1 MRFNKLFRKV
11 FAAVS
16 AVTLIV
22 SGMPVGLGVT
32 AFAADTQTRKITY
45 SFSANSSKKAPA
57 AGEILDGTAGESGGI
72 LYVSQDAGN
81 SGVTYDSDK
90 LRFRQGSVL
99 YLPVKDDTTKV
110 KYEQLCSNAATDRP
124 VYIGSA
130 DSGYSVQMK
139 TTTQSVTVD
148 DITGYIVE
156 KEGQKYLPVIS
167 GGDVKIRTM
176 ALTEYNP
183 IINVTVTGTVAN
195 AAENGITEIKFDSLT
210 DSSAKTVTAQV
221 DSNGKYSVVLKRV
234 NGSAKYEVSISAVG
248 FKINDTDN
256 GNILELTGENATAV
270 KDFEAVADAVATVSG
285 SIMGI
290 PADAVKG
297 TVSVK
302 FVPDNSKLSTIAV
315 DVKAETD
322 GSYSFSNVSINS
334 SSNYSVVLGG
344 VDDYEVT
351 EKLNKAAGD
360 YTDVQIAATQRVK
373 VNVSGKFVT
382 SDDKASDVTKITF
395 TNKSDSNYS
404 YSFDVTGD
412 GYKAQ
417 LRAGEY
423 DTSVVS
429 EKYTA
434 YDHVSVGSSDVLN
447 DVYLETEADTSPVK
461 YQSEVKVGKGQQFE
475 TITDAVKYI
484 GRMARTTERVTITLT
499 DALYREQVMV
509 DTPYVTIS
517 SEAGSTITWYY
528 GSGYTYYSADMNGYY
543 SEARAVDKYEK
554 GVAIGMGTGHWGA
567 TVNVLPTATAFRSEG
582 VIYES
587 SFNRYMTTEE
597 VEDGVGKGGDN
608 SKVDRSKA
616 TDADIKLYKNKERA
630 CVIFIEADQS
640 EFKDCQFLSSQDT
653 MFTGNNT
660 EHTYFKNCVIE
671 GTTDYICGDGSAV
684 FDGCTLSMY
693 GYGDKAASGSII
705 VASKA
710 LSQLGYLFNNCK
722 VVKTSYPGINNGI
735 TKTYFARPWRAD
747 SKVVF
752 LNTEVEDAN
761 TIAPAGFTSMSN
773 VTPAKAKYYE
783 YNTHLADGTKVST
796 SSRAAGVNKMT
807 DEEASAVK
815 LEDYFEGW
823 TPAYYKSGDVKPEP
837 VAADY
842 TAVDEAIKAAEALNK
857 DDYEDFSAVT
867 KAIEAVD
874 RTLTSKEQAKVDAM
888 AKAITDAINGLV
900 KKQPVV
906 EPDDPGKTDIKVDI
920 DRNEDAADFKD
931 IASVGDVKVKDEEGK
946 DLTVSEIKLNVEKAA
961 ASISEKIDAAI
972 ADKNINGFDSKN
984 ADYYDIS
991 LKTTDGKV
999 VKLSNGK
1006 IKITMSYKKG
1016 INAADYNLYVFHM
1029 NNNGVLESVAVT
1041 ADENG
1046 FSFEAESN
1054 SAYEGNI
1061 NETGSVTLRSG
1072 AVDANGV
1079 LKGSG
1084 NNGKL
1089 VPASFDGLNFY
1100 YTAVPTSLN
1109 FTLRAK
1115 VTVDQWNLSNG
1126 QEGFGL
1132 MAADRLGGSGWNN
1145 SYMAV
1150 VSKTEYYWNEE
1161 AGKVTNDTT
1170 MFRRASKEQ
1179 PQRTLSMRCLRNWRT
1194 GTMQQQ
1200 RQRNRESRQKS
1211 RIFLQTSTCMEFK
1224 KERT

>member
-32 AFAADTQTRKITY
+32 AKAADTQTRKITY

-72 LYVSQDAGN
+72 LYVSQYAGN

-167 GGDVKIRTM
+167 GGDVKVRTM

-256 GNILELTGENATAV
+256 GNILELTGEDATAV

-302 FVPDNSKLSTIAV
+302 FVPDNSKLSTIEV
-315 DVKAETD
+315 DVKAQTD

-360 YTDVQIAATQRVK
+360 YTDVKIAATQRAK

-395 TNKSDSNYS
+395 TNKSDSSYS

-434 YDHVSVGSSDVLN
+434 YDHVSVGSADVLN
-447 DVYLETEADTSPVK
+447 DVYLETEADTSPVE
-461 YQSEVKVGKGQQFE
+461 YQAEVKVGKGQQFE

-484 GRMARTTERVTITLT
+484 GRMTRTTERVTITLT

-597 VEDGVGKGGDN
+597 VADGVGKGGDN

-722 VVKTSYPGINNGI
+722 VVKTSYAGINKGI

-842 TAVDEAIKAAEALNK
+842 TAVDEAIKSAEALNK

-874 RTLTSKEQAKVDAM
+874 RTLTSEDQAKVDAM

-906 EPDDPGKTDIKVDI
+906 EPDDPGKTDIKVDL
-920 DRNEDAADFKD
+920 DGNEDTADFKD
-931 IASVGDVKVKDEEGK
+931 VASVGDVKVKDEEGK

-972 ADKNINGFDSKN
+972 ADKNIKGFDSKN

-999 VKLSNGK
+999 VKLSSGK

-1046 FSFEAESN
+1046 FLFEAESFSPYAVVYAAKDSGSDITPSTPEN
-1054 SAYEGNI
+1054 PGN
-1061 NETGSVTLRSG
+1061 NETPGTAETPGTTETPDSTVTPDSSVSTGDSLG
-1072 AVDANGV
+1072 MFMYMIILAAALAGMAGV
-1079 LKGSG
+1079 VVYDRK
-1084 NNGKL
+1084 
-1089 VPASFDGLNFY
+1089 
-1100 YTAVPTSLN
+1100 
-1109 FTLRAK
+1109 RAK
-1115 VTVDQWNLSNG
+1115 
-1126 QEGFGL
+1126 
-1132 MAADRLGGSGWNN
+1132 
-1145 SYMAV
+1145 
-1150 VSKTEYYWNEE
+1150 
-1161 AGKVTNDTT
+1161 
-1170 MFRRASKEQ
+1170 
-1179 PQRTLSMRCLRNWRT
+1179 
-1194 GTMQQQ
+1194 
-1200 RQRNRESRQKS
+1200 
-1211 RIFLQTSTCMEFK
+1211 
-1224 KERT
+1224 

>member
-45 SFSANSSKKAPA
+45 SFSANSSKKAPV

-72 LYVSQDAGN
+72 LYVSQDVGN

-195 AAENGITEIKFDSLT
+195 AAENGIKEIKFDSLT

-256 GNILELTGENATAV
+256 GNILELTGEDATAV

-302 FVPDNSKLSTIAV
+302 FVPDNSKLSTIEV
-315 DVKAETD
+315 DVKAQTD

-360 YTDVQIAATQRVK
+360 YTDVKIAATQRAK

-395 TNKSDSNYS
+395 TNKSDSSYS

-434 YDHVSVGSSDVLN
+434 YDHVSVGSADVLN

-842 TAVDEAIKAAEALNK
+842 TSVDEAVKAAEALNK

-874 RTLTSKEQAKVDAM
+874 RTLTSEEQAKVDAM

-946 DLTVSEIKLNVEKAA
+946 DLTVSEIKLNVEKIA
-961 ASISEKIDAAI
+961 ASTSEKIDAAI
-972 ADKNINGFDSKN
+972 AEKNIKGFDSKN

-999 VKLSNGK
+999 VKLSSGK

-1041 ADENG
+1041 ADENV
-1046 FSFEAESN
+1046 FSFEAESF
-1054 SAYEGNI
+1054 SPY
-1061 NETGSVTLRSG
+1061 
-1072 AVDANGV
+1072 AVVYAVKD
-1079 LKGSG
+1079 SG
-1084 NNGKL
+1084 NDITPSTPENPGNDET
-1089 VPASFDGLNFY
+1089 PGTTETPG
-1100 YTAVPTSLN
+1100 TAETPGTTETPDSSVSTGDSLGM
-1109 FTLRAK
+1109 FMYMIILAAALAGMAGVVVYDRKRAK
-1115 VTVDQWNLSNG
+1115 
-1126 QEGFGL
+1126 
-1132 MAADRLGGSGWNN
+1132 
-1145 SYMAV
+1145 
-1150 VSKTEYYWNEE
+1150 
-1161 AGKVTNDTT
+1161 
-1170 MFRRASKEQ
+1170 
-1179 PQRTLSMRCLRNWRT
+1179 
-1194 GTMQQQ
+1194 
-1200 RQRNRESRQKS
+1200 
-1211 RIFLQTSTCMEFK
+1211 
-1224 KERT
+1224 

>member
-32 AFAADTQTRKITY
+32 AKAADTQTRKITY

-72 LYVSQDAGN
+72 LYVSRDAGN

-167 GGDVKIRTM
+167 GGDVKVRTM

-256 GNILELTGENATAV
+256 GNILELTGEDATTV

-302 FVPDNSKLSTIAV
+302 FVPDNSKLSTIDV
-315 DVKAETD
+315 DVKAQTD

-360 YTDVQIAATQRVK
+360 YTDVKIAATQRAK

-395 TNKSDSNYS
+395 TNKSDSSYS
-404 YSFDVTGD
+404 YSFNVTGD

-434 YDHVSVGSSDVLN
+434 YDHVSVGSADVLN
-447 DVYLETEADTSPVK
+447 DVYLETEADTSPVE
-461 YQSEVKVGKGQQFE
+461 YQAEVKVGKGQQFE

-484 GRMARTTERVTITLT
+484 GRMTRTTERVTIILT

-554 GVAIGMGTGHWGA
+554 GVEIGMGTGHWGA

-597 VEDGVGKGGDN
+597 VADGVGKGGDN

-874 RTLTSKEQAKVDAM
+874 RTLTSEEQAKVDAM

-906 EPDDPGKTDIKVDI
+906 EPDDPGKIDIKVDL
-920 DRNEDAADFKD
+920 DRNEDTVDFKD

-972 ADKNINGFDSKN
+972 AEKNIKGFDSKN

-999 VKLSNGK
+999 VKLSSGK

-1046 FSFEAESN
+1046 FSFEAESFSPYAVVYAAKDSGSDITPSTPEN
-1054 SAYEGNI
+1054 PGN
-1061 NETGSVTLRSG
+1061 NETPGTAETPGTTETPDSTVTPDSSVSTGDSLG
-1072 AVDANGV
+1072 MFMYMIILAAALAGMAGV
-1079 LKGSG
+1079 VVYDRK
-1084 NNGKL
+1084 
-1089 VPASFDGLNFY
+1089 
-1100 YTAVPTSLN
+1100 
-1109 FTLRAK
+1109 RAK
-1115 VTVDQWNLSNG
+1115 
-1126 QEGFGL
+1126 
-1132 MAADRLGGSGWNN
+1132 
-1145 SYMAV
+1145 
-1150 VSKTEYYWNEE
+1150 
-1161 AGKVTNDTT
+1161 
-1170 MFRRASKEQ
+1170 
-1179 PQRTLSMRCLRNWRT
+1179 
-1194 GTMQQQ
+1194 
-1200 RQRNRESRQKS
+1200 
-1211 RIFLQTSTCMEFK
+1211 
-1224 KERT
+1224 

>member
-45 SFSANSSKKAPA
+45 SFSANSSKKAPV

-72 LYVSQDAGN
+72 LYVSQDVGN

-195 AAENGITEIKFDSLT
+195 AAENGIKEIKFDSLT

-256 GNILELTGENATAV
+256 GNILELTGEDATAV

-302 FVPDNSKLSTIAV
+302 FVPDNSKLSTIEV
-315 DVKAETD
+315 DVKAQTD

-360 YTDVQIAATQRVK
+360 YTDVKIAATQRAK

-395 TNKSDSNYS
+395 TNKSDSSYS

-434 YDHVSVGSSDVLN
+434 YDHVSVGSADVLN
-447 DVYLETEADTSPVK
+447 DVYIETEADTSPVK

-842 TAVDEAIKAAEALNK
+842 TSVDEAVKAAEALNK

-874 RTLTSKEQAKVDAM
+874 RTLTSEEQAKVDAM

-946 DLTVSEIKLNVEKAA
+946 DLTVSEIKLNVEKIA
-961 ASISEKIDAAI
+961 ASTSEKIDAAI
-972 ADKNINGFDSKN
+972 AEKNIKGFDSKN

-999 VKLSNGK
+999 VKLSSGK

-1041 ADENG
+1041 ADENV
-1046 FSFEAESN
+1046 FSFEAESF
-1054 SAYEGNI
+1054 SPY
-1061 NETGSVTLRSG
+1061 
-1072 AVDANGV
+1072 AVVYAVKD
-1079 LKGSG
+1079 SG
-1084 NNGKL
+1084 NDITPSTPENPGNDET
-1089 VPASFDGLNFY
+1089 PGTTETPG
-1100 YTAVPTSLN
+1100 TAETPGTTETPDSSVSTGDSLGM
-1109 FTLRAK
+1109 FMYMIILAAALAGMAGVVVYDRKRAK
-1115 VTVDQWNLSNG
+1115 
-1126 QEGFGL
+1126 
-1132 MAADRLGGSGWNN
+1132 
-1145 SYMAV
+1145 
-1150 VSKTEYYWNEE
+1150 
-1161 AGKVTNDTT
+1161 
-1170 MFRRASKEQ
+1170 
-1179 PQRTLSMRCLRNWRT
+1179 
-1194 GTMQQQ
+1194 
-1200 RQRNRESRQKS
+1200 
-1211 RIFLQTSTCMEFK
+1211 
-1224 KERT
+1224 

>member
-32 AFAADTQTRKITY
+32 AKAADTQTRKITY

-72 LYVSQDAGN
+72 LYVSRDAGN

-156 KEGQKYLPVIS
+156 KEGYKYLPVIS
-167 GGDVKIRTM
+167 GGDVKVRTM

-256 GNILELTGENATAV
+256 GNILELTGEDATAV

-302 FVPDNSKLSTIAV
+302 FVPDNSKLSTIEV
-315 DVKAETD
+315 DVKAQTD

-360 YTDVQIAATQRVK
+360 YTDVKIAATQRTK

-395 TNKSDSNYS
+395 TNKSDSSYS

-434 YDHVSVGSSDVLN
+434 YDHVSVGSADVLN
-447 DVYLETEADTSPVK
+447 DVYLETEADTSPVE
-461 YQSEVKVGKGQQFE
+461 YQAEVKVGKGQQFE

-484 GRMARTTERVTITLT
+484 GRMTRTTERVTITLT

-554 GVAIGMGTGHWGA
+554 GVEIGMGTGHWGA

-597 VEDGVGKGGDN
+597 VADGVGKGGDN

-722 VVKTSYPGINNGI
+722 VVKTSYPGINKGI

-874 RTLTSKEQAKVDAM
+874 RTLTSEEQAKVDAM

-906 EPDDPGKTDIKVDI
+906 EPDDPGKTDIKVDL
-920 DRNEDAADFKD
+920 DENEDAADFKD
-931 IASVGDVKVKDEEGK
+931 VASVGDVKVKDEEGK

-972 ADKNINGFDSKN
+972 ADKNIKGFDSKN

-999 VKLSNGK
+999 VKLSSGK

-1046 FSFEAESN
+1046 FSFEAESFSPYAVVYAAKDSGSDITPSTPEN
-1054 SAYEGNI
+1054 PGN
-1061 NETGSVTLRSG
+1061 NETPGTAETPGTTETPDSTVTPDSSVSTGDSLG
-1072 AVDANGV
+1072 MFMYMIILAAALAGMAGV
-1079 LKGSG
+1079 VVYDRK
-1084 NNGKL
+1084 
-1089 VPASFDGLNFY
+1089 
-1100 YTAVPTSLN
+1100 
-1109 FTLRAK
+1109 RAK
-1115 VTVDQWNLSNG
+1115 
-1126 QEGFGL
+1126 
-1132 MAADRLGGSGWNN
+1132 
-1145 SYMAV
+1145 
-1150 VSKTEYYWNEE
+1150 
-1161 AGKVTNDTT
+1161 
-1170 MFRRASKEQ
+1170 
-1179 PQRTLSMRCLRNWRT
+1179 
-1194 GTMQQQ
+1194 
-1200 RQRNRESRQKS
+1200 
-1211 RIFLQTSTCMEFK
+1211 
-1224 KERT
+1224 

>member
-32 AFAADTQTRKITY
+32 AKAADTQTRKITY

-72 LYVSQDAGN
+72 LYVSRDAGN

-167 GGDVKIRTM
+167 GGDVKVRTM
-176 ALTEYNP
+176 TLTEYNP

-256 GNILELTGENATAV
+256 GNILELTGEDATAV

-302 FVPDNSKLSTIAV
+302 FVPDNSKLSTIDV
-315 DVKAETD
+315 DVKAQTD

-360 YTDVQIAATQRVK
+360 YTDVKIAATQRAK

-395 TNKSDSNYS
+395 TNKSDSSYS
-404 YSFDVTGD
+404 YSFNVTGD

-434 YDHVSVGSSDVLN
+434 YDHVSVGSADVLN
-447 DVYLETEADTSPVK
+447 DVYLETEADTSPVE
-461 YQSEVKVGKGQQFE
+461 YQAEVKVGKGQQFE

-484 GRMARTTERVTITLT
+484 GRMTRTTERVTIILT

-554 GVAIGMGTGHWGA
+554 GVEIGMGTGHWGA

-597 VEDGVGKGGDN
+597 VADGVGKGGDN

-807 DEEASAVK
+807 DEEASEVK

-842 TAVDEAIKAAEALNK
+842 TSVDEAIKAAEALNK

-874 RTLTSKEQAKVDAM
+874 RTLTSEDQAKVDAM

-906 EPDDPGKTDIKVDI
+906 EPDDPGKTDIKVDL
-920 DRNEDAADFKD
+920 DRNEDTADFKD

-972 ADKNINGFDSKN
+972 ADKNIKGFDSKN

-1046 FSFEAESN
+1046 FSFEAESFSPYAVVYAAKDSGSDITPSTPEN
-1054 SAYEGNI
+1054 PGN
-1061 NETGSVTLRSG
+1061 NETPGTAETPGTTETPDSTVTPDSSVSTGDSLG
-1072 AVDANGV
+1072 MFMYMIILAAALAGMAGV
-1079 LKGSG
+1079 VVYDRK
-1084 NNGKL
+1084 
-1089 VPASFDGLNFY
+1089 
-1100 YTAVPTSLN
+1100 
-1109 FTLRAK
+1109 RAK
-1115 VTVDQWNLSNG
+1115 
-1126 QEGFGL
+1126 
-1132 MAADRLGGSGWNN
+1132 
-1145 SYMAV
+1145 
-1150 VSKTEYYWNEE
+1150 
-1161 AGKVTNDTT
+1161 
-1170 MFRRASKEQ
+1170 
-1179 PQRTLSMRCLRNWRT
+1179 
-1194 GTMQQQ
+1194 
-1200 RQRNRESRQKS
+1200 
-1211 RIFLQTSTCMEFK
+1211 
-1224 KERT
+1224 

>member
-32 AFAADTQTRKITY
+32 AKAADTQTRKITY

-110 KYEQLCSNAATDRP
+110 KYEQVCSNAATDRP
-124 VYIGSA
+124 VYIGSV

-167 GGDVKIRTM
+167 GGDVKVRTM
-176 ALTEYNP
+176 TLTEYNP

-234 NGSAKYEVSISAVG
+234 NGSARYEVSISAVG

-256 GNILELTGENATAV
+256 GNILELTGEDATAV

-302 FVPDNSKLSTIAV
+302 FVPDNSKLSTIEV
-315 DVKAETD
+315 DVKAQTD

-360 YTDVQIAATQRVK
+360 YTDVKIAATQRAK

-395 TNKSDSNYS
+395 TNKSDSSYS

-434 YDHVSVGSSDVLN
+434 YDHVSVGSADVLN
-447 DVYLETEADTSPVK
+447 DVYLETEADTSPVE
-461 YQSEVKVGKGQQFE
+461 YQAEVKVGKGQQFE

-484 GRMARTTERVTITLT
+484 GRMTRTTERVTITLT

-517 SEAGSTITWYY
+517 SETGSAITWYY

-554 GVAIGMGTGHWGA
+554 GVEIGMGTGHWGA

-597 VEDGVGKGGDN
+597 VADGVGKGGDN

-722 VVKTSYPGINNGI
+722 VVKTSYPGINKGI

-783 YNTHLADGTKVST
+783 YNTHLADGIKVST

-874 RTLTSKEQAKVDAM
+874 RTLTSEEQAKVDAM

-906 EPDDPGKTDIKVDI
+906 EPDDPGKTDIKVDL
-920 DRNEDAADFKD
+920 DGNEDTADFKD
-931 IASVGDVKVKDEEGK
+931 IASVGDIKVKDEEGK
-946 DLTVSEIKLNVEKAA
+946 DLTVSEIKLNVEKTA
-961 ASISEKIDAAI
+961 ASTSEKIDAAI
-972 ADKNINGFDSKN
+972 AEKNIKGFDSKN

-999 VKLSNGK
+999 VKLSSGK

-1046 FSFEAESN
+1046 FSFEAESFSPYAVVYAAKDSGSDITPSTPEN
-1054 SAYEGNI
+1054 PGN
-1061 NETGSVTLRSG
+1061 NETPGTAETPGTTETPDSTVTPDSSVSTGDSLG
-1072 AVDANGV
+1072 MFMYMIILAAALAGMAGV
-1079 LKGSG
+1079 VVYDRK
-1084 NNGKL
+1084 
-1089 VPASFDGLNFY
+1089 
-1100 YTAVPTSLN
+1100 
-1109 FTLRAK
+1109 RAK
-1115 VTVDQWNLSNG
+1115 
-1126 QEGFGL
+1126 
-1132 MAADRLGGSGWNN
+1132 
-1145 SYMAV
+1145 
-1150 VSKTEYYWNEE
+1150 
-1161 AGKVTNDTT
+1161 
-1170 MFRRASKEQ
+1170 
-1179 PQRTLSMRCLRNWRT
+1179 
-1194 GTMQQQ
+1194 
-1200 RQRNRESRQKS
+1200 
-1211 RIFLQTSTCMEFK
+1211 
-1224 KERT
+1224 

>member
-32 AFAADTQTRKITY
+32 AKAADTQTRKITY

-72 LYVSQDAGN
+72 LYVSRDAGN

-167 GGDVKIRTM
+167 GGDVKVRTM

-256 GNILELTGENATAV
+256 GNILELTGEDATAV

-302 FVPDNSKLSTIAV
+302 FVPDNSKLSTIDV
-315 DVKAETD
+315 DVKAQTD

-360 YTDVQIAATQRVK
+360 YTDVKIAATQRAK

-395 TNKSDSNYS
+395 TNKSDSSYS
-404 YSFDVTGD
+404 YSFNVTGD

-434 YDHVSVGSSDVLN
+434 YDHVSVGSADVLN
-447 DVYLETEADTSPVK
+447 DVYLETEADTSPVE
-461 YQSEVKVGKGQQFE
+461 YQAEVKVGKGQQFE

-484 GRMARTTERVTITLT
+484 GRMTRTTERVTIILT

-554 GVAIGMGTGHWGA
+554 GVEIGMGTGHWGA

-597 VEDGVGKGGDN
+597 VADGVGKGGDN

-823 TPAYYKSGDVKPEP
+823 TPAYYTSGDVKPEP

-842 TAVDEAIKAAEALNK
+842 TAVDEAIKSAEALNK

-874 RTLTSKEQAKVDAM
+874 RTLTSEDQAKVDAM

-906 EPDDPGKTDIKVDI
+906 EPDDPGKTDIKVDL
-920 DRNEDAADFKD
+920 DGNEDTADFKD
-931 IASVGDVKVKDEEGK
+931 IASVGDIKVKDEEGK
-946 DLTVSEIKLNVEKAA
+946 DLTVSEIKLNVEKTA
-961 ASISEKIDAAI
+961 ASTSEKIDAAI
-972 ADKNINGFDSKN
+972 AEKNIKGFDSKN

-999 VKLSNGK
+999 VKLSSGK

-1046 FSFEAESN
+1046 FSFEAESFSPYAVVYAAKDSGSDITPSTPEN
-1054 SAYEGNI
+1054 PGN
-1061 NETGSVTLRSG
+1061 NETPGTAETPGTTETPDSTVTPDSSVSTGDSLG
-1072 AVDANGV
+1072 MFMYMIILAAALAGMAGV
-1079 LKGSG
+1079 VVYDRK
-1084 NNGKL
+1084 
-1089 VPASFDGLNFY
+1089 
-1100 YTAVPTSLN
+1100 
-1109 FTLRAK
+1109 RAK
-1115 VTVDQWNLSNG
+1115 
-1126 QEGFGL
+1126 
-1132 MAADRLGGSGWNN
+1132 
-1145 SYMAV
+1145 
-1150 VSKTEYYWNEE
+1150 
-1161 AGKVTNDTT
+1161 
-1170 MFRRASKEQ
+1170 
-1179 PQRTLSMRCLRNWRT
+1179 
-1194 GTMQQQ
+1194 
-1200 RQRNRESRQKS
+1200 
-1211 RIFLQTSTCMEFK
+1211 
-1224 KERT
+1224 

>member
-1 MRFNKLFRKV
+1 MRFDKLFRKV

-32 AFAADTQTRKITY
+32 AKAADTQTRKITY

-110 KYEQLCSNAATDRP
+110 KYEQVCSNAATDRP
-124 VYIGSA
+124 VYIGSV

-167 GGDVKIRTM
+167 GGDVKVRTM
-176 ALTEYNP
+176 TLTEYNP

-234 NGSAKYEVSISAVG
+234 NGSARYEVSISAVG

-256 GNILELTGENATAV
+256 GNILELTGEDATAV

-302 FVPDNSKLSTIAV
+302 FVPDNSKLSTIEV
-315 DVKAETD
+315 DVKAQTD

-360 YTDVQIAATQRVK
+360 YTDVKIAATQRAK

-395 TNKSDSNYS
+395 TNKSDSSYS

-434 YDHVSVGSSDVLN
+434 YDHVSVGSADVLN
-447 DVYLETEADTSPVK
+447 DVYLETEADTSPVE
-461 YQSEVKVGKGQQFE
+461 YQAEVKVGKGQQFE

-484 GRMARTTERVTITLT
+484 GRMTRTTERVTITLT

-517 SEAGSTITWYY
+517 SETGSAITWYY

-554 GVAIGMGTGHWGA
+554 GVEIGMGTGHWGA

-597 VEDGVGKGGDN
+597 VADGVGKGGDN

-722 VVKTSYPGINNGI
+722 VVKTSYPGINKGI

-783 YNTHLADGTKVST
+783 YNTHLADGIKVST

-874 RTLTSKEQAKVDAM
+874 RTLTSEDQAKVDAM

-906 EPDDPGKTDIKVDI
+906 EPDDPGKTDIKVDL
-920 DRNEDAADFKD
+920 DRNEDTADFKD
-931 IASVGDVKVKDEEGK
+931 IASVGDVKVKDEEGT

-972 ADKNINGFDSKN
+972 ADKNIKGFDSKN

-1046 FSFEAESN
+1046 FSFEAESFSPYAVVYAAKDSGSDITPSTPEN
-1054 SAYEGNI
+1054 PGN
-1061 NETGSVTLRSG
+1061 NETPGTAETPGTTETPDSTVTLDSSVSTG
-1072 AVDANGV
+1072 DSLGMFMYMIILAAALAGMAGV
-1079 LKGSG
+1079 VVYDRK
-1084 NNGKL
+1084 
-1089 VPASFDGLNFY
+1089 
-1100 YTAVPTSLN
+1100 
-1109 FTLRAK
+1109 RAK
-1115 VTVDQWNLSNG
+1115 
-1126 QEGFGL
+1126 
-1132 MAADRLGGSGWNN
+1132 
-1145 SYMAV
+1145 
-1150 VSKTEYYWNEE
+1150 
-1161 AGKVTNDTT
+1161 
-1170 MFRRASKEQ
+1170 
-1179 PQRTLSMRCLRNWRT
+1179 
-1194 GTMQQQ
+1194 
-1200 RQRNRESRQKS
+1200 
-1211 RIFLQTSTCMEFK
+1211 
-1224 KERT
+1224 

>member
-1 MRFNKLFRKV
+1 MRFDKLFRKV

-32 AFAADTQTRKITY
+32 AKAADTQTRKITY

-110 KYEQLCSNAATDRP
+110 KYEQVCSNAATDRP
-124 VYIGSA
+124 VYIGSV

-167 GGDVKIRTM
+167 GGDVKVRTM

-234 NGSAKYEVSISAVG
+234 NGSARYEVSISAVG

-256 GNILELTGENATAV
+256 GNILELTGEDATAV

-302 FVPDNSKLSTIAV
+302 FVPDNSKLSTIEV
-315 DVKAETD
+315 DVKAQTD

-360 YTDVQIAATQRVK
+360 YTDVKIAATQRAK

-395 TNKSDSNYS
+395 TNKSDSSYS
-404 YSFDVTGD
+404 YSFNVTGD

-434 YDHVSVGSSDVLN
+434 YDHVSVGSADVLN
-447 DVYLETEADTSPVK
+447 DVYLETEADTSPVE
-461 YQSEVKVGKGQQFE
+461 YQAEVKVGKGQQFE

-484 GRMARTTERVTITLT
+484 GRMTRTTERVTITLT

-554 GVAIGMGTGHWGA
+554 GVEIGMGTGHWGA

-597 VEDGVGKGGDN
+597 VADGVGKGGDN

-722 VVKTSYPGINNGI
+722 VVKTSYPGINKGI

-874 RTLTSKEQAKVDAM
+874 RTLTSEEQAKVDAM

-906 EPDDPGKTDIKVDI
+906 EPDDPGKTDIKVDL
-920 DRNEDAADFKD
+920 DGNEDTVDFKD
-931 IASVGDVKVKDEEGK
+931 IASVGDIKVKDEEGK
-946 DLTVSEIKLNVEKAA
+946 DLTVSEIKLNVEKTA
-961 ASISEKIDAAI
+961 ASTSEKIDAAI
-972 ADKNINGFDSKN
+972 AEKNIKGFDSKN

-999 VKLSNGK
+999 VKLSSGK

-1046 FSFEAESN
+1046 FSFEAESFSPYAVVYAAKDSGSDITPSTPEN
-1054 SAYEGNI
+1054 PGN
-1061 NETGSVTLRSG
+1061 NETPGTAETPGTTETPDSTVTPDSSVSTGDSLG
-1072 AVDANGV
+1072 MFMYMIILAAALAGMAGV
-1079 LKGSG
+1079 VVYDRK
-1084 NNGKL
+1084 
-1089 VPASFDGLNFY
+1089 
-1100 YTAVPTSLN
+1100 
-1109 FTLRAK
+1109 RAK
-1115 VTVDQWNLSNG
+1115 
-1126 QEGFGL
+1126 
-1132 MAADRLGGSGWNN
+1132 
-1145 SYMAV
+1145 
-1150 VSKTEYYWNEE
+1150 
-1161 AGKVTNDTT
+1161 
-1170 MFRRASKEQ
+1170 
-1179 PQRTLSMRCLRNWRT
+1179 
-1194 GTMQQQ
+1194 
-1200 RQRNRESRQKS
+1200 
-1211 RIFLQTSTCMEFK
+1211 
-1224 KERT
+1224 

>member
-32 AFAADTQTRKITY
+32 AKAADTQTRKITY

-124 VYIGSA
+124 VYIGSV

-148 DITGYIVE
+148 DITDYIVE

-167 GGDVKIRTM
+167 GGDVKVRTM
-176 ALTEYNP
+176 VLTEYNP

-256 GNILELTGENATAV
+256 GNILELTGEDATAV

-285 SIMGI
+285 NIMGI

-302 FVPDNSKLSTIAV
+302 FVPDNSKLSTIEV
-315 DVKAETD
+315 DVKAQTD

-360 YTDVQIAATQRVK
+360 YTDVKIAATQRAK

-395 TNKSDSNYS
+395 TNKSDSSYS
-404 YSFDVTGD
+404 YSFNVTGD

-423 DTSVVS
+423 DTSVIS

-434 YDHVSVGSSDVLN
+434 YDHVSVGSADVLN
-447 DVYLETEADTSPVK
+447 DVYLETEADTSPVE
-461 YQSEVKVGKGQQFE
+461 YQAEVKVGKGQQFE

-484 GRMARTTERVTITLT
+484 GRMTRTTERVTITLT

-554 GVAIGMGTGHWGA
+554 GVEIGMGTGHWGA

-597 VEDGVGKGGDN
+597 VADGVGKGGDN

-684 FDGCTLSMY
+684 FDSCTLSMY

-722 VVKTSYPGINNGI
+722 VVKTSYPGINKGI

-842 TAVDEAIKAAEALNK
+842 TAVDEAIKSAEALNK

-874 RTLTSKEQAKVDAM
+874 RTLTSEDQAKVDAM

-906 EPDDPGKTDIKVDI
+906 EPDDPGKTDIKVDL
-920 DRNEDAADFKD
+920 DGNEDTADFKD
-931 IASVGDVKVKDEEGK
+931 IASVGDIKVKDEEGK
-946 DLTVSEIKLNVEKAA
+946 DLTVSEIKLNVEKTA
-961 ASISEKIDAAI
+961 ASTSEKIDAAI
-972 ADKNINGFDSKN
+972 AEKNIKGFDSKN

-999 VKLSNGK
+999 VKLSSGK

-1046 FSFEAESN
+1046 FSFEAESFSPYAVVYAAKDSGSDITPSTPEN
-1054 SAYEGNI
+1054 PGN
-1061 NETGSVTLRSG
+1061 NETPGTAETPGTTETPDSTVTPDSSVSTGDSLG
-1072 AVDANGV
+1072 MFMYMIILAAALAGMAGV
-1079 LKGSG
+1079 VVYDRK
-1084 NNGKL
+1084 
-1089 VPASFDGLNFY
+1089 
-1100 YTAVPTSLN
+1100 
-1109 FTLRAK
+1109 RAK
-1115 VTVDQWNLSNG
+1115 
-1126 QEGFGL
+1126 
-1132 MAADRLGGSGWNN
+1132 
-1145 SYMAV
+1145 
-1150 VSKTEYYWNEE
+1150 
-1161 AGKVTNDTT
+1161 
-1170 MFRRASKEQ
+1170 
-1179 PQRTLSMRCLRNWRT
+1179 
-1194 GTMQQQ
+1194 
-1200 RQRNRESRQKS
+1200 
-1211 RIFLQTSTCMEFK
+1211 
-1224 KERT
+1224 

>member
-32 AFAADTQTRKITY
+32 AKAADTQTRKITY
-45 SFSANSSKKAPA
+45 SFSANSSKKAPT

-110 KYEQLCSNAATDRP
+110 KYEQVCSNAATDRP
-124 VYIGSA
+124 VYIGSV

-167 GGDVKIRTM
+167 GGDVKVRTM
-176 ALTEYNP
+176 TLTEYNP

-256 GNILELTGENATAV
+256 GNILELTGEDATAV

-302 FVPDNSKLSTIAV
+302 FVPDNSKLSTIEV
-315 DVKAETD
+315 DVKAQTD

-360 YTDVQIAATQRVK
+360 YTDVKIAATQRTK

-395 TNKSDSNYS
+395 TNKSDSSYS

-434 YDHVSVGSSDVLN
+434 YDHVSVGSADVLN
-447 DVYLETEADTSPVK
+447 DVYLETEADTSPVE
-461 YQSEVKVGKGQQFE
+461 YQAEVKVGKGQQFE

-484 GRMARTTERVTITLT
+484 GRMTRTTERVTITLT

-597 VEDGVGKGGDN
+597 VADGVGKGGDN

-722 VVKTSYPGINNGI
+722 VVKTSYPGINKGI

-874 RTLTSKEQAKVDAM
+874 RTLTSEDQAKVDAM

-906 EPDDPGKTDIKVDI
+906 EPDDPGKTDIKVDL
-920 DRNEDAADFKD
+920 DRNEDTADFKD
-931 IASVGDVKVKDEEGK
+931 IASVGDVKVKDEEGT

-972 ADKNINGFDSKN
+972 ADKNIKGFDSKN

-1046 FSFEAESN
+1046 FSFEAESFSPYAVVYAAKDSGSDITPSTPEN
-1054 SAYEGNI
+1054 PGN
-1061 NETGSVTLRSG
+1061 NETPGTAETPGTTETPDSTVTLDSSVSTG
-1072 AVDANGV
+1072 DSLGMFMYMIILAAALAGMAGV
-1079 LKGSG
+1079 VVYDRK
-1084 NNGKL
+1084 
-1089 VPASFDGLNFY
+1089 
-1100 YTAVPTSLN
+1100 
-1109 FTLRAK
+1109 RAK
-1115 VTVDQWNLSNG
+1115 
-1126 QEGFGL
+1126 
-1132 MAADRLGGSGWNN
+1132 
-1145 SYMAV
+1145 
-1150 VSKTEYYWNEE
+1150 
-1161 AGKVTNDTT
+1161 
-1170 MFRRASKEQ
+1170 
-1179 PQRTLSMRCLRNWRT
+1179 
-1194 GTMQQQ
+1194 
-1200 RQRNRESRQKS
+1200 
-1211 RIFLQTSTCMEFK
+1211 
-1224 KERT
+1224 

>member
-32 AFAADTQTRKITY
+32 AKAADTQTRKITY

-72 LYVSQDAGN
+72 LYVSQYAGN

-167 GGDVKIRTM
+167 GGDVKVRTM

-234 NGSAKYEVSISAVG
+234 NGSARYEVSISAVG

-256 GNILELTGENATAV
+256 GNILELTGEDATAV

-302 FVPDNSKLSTIAV
+302 FVPDNSKLSTIDV
-315 DVKAETD
+315 DVKAQTD

-360 YTDVQIAATQRVK
+360 YTDVKIAATQRAK

-395 TNKSDSNYS
+395 TNKSDSSYS

-434 YDHVSVGSSDVLN
+434 YDHVSVGSADVLN
-447 DVYLETEADTSPVK
+447 DVYLETEADTSPVE
-461 YQSEVKVGKGQQFE
+461 YQAEVKVGKGQQFE

-484 GRMARTTERVTITLT
+484 GRMTRTTERVTITLT

-554 GVAIGMGTGHWGA
+554 GVEIGMGTGHWGA

-597 VEDGVGKGGDN
+597 VADGVGKGGDN

-684 FDGCTLSMY
+684 FDSCTLSMY

-722 VVKTSYPGINNGI
+722 VVKTSYPGINKGI

-842 TAVDEAIKAAEALNK
+842 TAVDEAVKSAEALNK

-874 RTLTSKEQAKVDAM
+874 RTLTSEDQAKVDAM

-906 EPDDPGKTDIKVDI
+906 EPDDPGKTDIKVDL
-920 DRNEDAADFKD
+920 DGNEDTADFKD
-931 IASVGDVKVKDEEGK
+931 IASVGDIKVKDEEGK
-946 DLTVSEIKLNVEKAA
+946 DLTVSEIKLNVEKTA
-961 ASISEKIDAAI
+961 ASTSEKIDAAI
-972 ADKNINGFDSKN
+972 AEKNIKGFDSKN

-999 VKLSNGK
+999 VKLSSGK

-1046 FSFEAESN
+1046 FSFEAESFSPYAVVYAAKDSGSDITPSTPEN
-1054 SAYEGNI
+1054 PGN
-1061 NETGSVTLRSG
+1061 NETPGTAETPGTTETPDSTVTPDSSVSTGDSLG
-1072 AVDANGV
+1072 MFMYMIILAAALAGMAGV
-1079 LKGSG
+1079 VVYDRK
-1084 NNGKL
+1084 
-1089 VPASFDGLNFY
+1089 
-1100 YTAVPTSLN
+1100 
-1109 FTLRAK
+1109 RAK
-1115 VTVDQWNLSNG
+1115 
-1126 QEGFGL
+1126 
-1132 MAADRLGGSGWNN
+1132 
-1145 SYMAV
+1145 
-1150 VSKTEYYWNEE
+1150 
-1161 AGKVTNDTT
+1161 
-1170 MFRRASKEQ
+1170 
-1179 PQRTLSMRCLRNWRT
+1179 
-1194 GTMQQQ
+1194 
-1200 RQRNRESRQKS
+1200 
-1211 RIFLQTSTCMEFK
+1211 
-1224 KERT
+1224 

>member
-45 SFSANSSKKAPA
+45 SFSANSSKKAPV

-72 LYVSQDAGN
+72 LYVSQDVGN

-484 GRMARTTERVTITLT
+484 GRMVRTTERVTITLT

-684 FDGCTLSMY
+684 FDGCTLSTY

-972 ADKNINGFDSKN
+972 ADKNIKGFDSKN

-1046 FSFEAESN
+1046 FSFEAESFSPYAVVYAVKDSGSDITPSTPEN
-1054 SAYEGNI
+1054 PGND
-1061 NETGSVTLRSG
+1061 ETPGTTETPGTPGTTETPDSSVSTGDSLG
-1072 AVDANGV
+1072 MFMYMIILAAALAGMAGV
-1079 LKGSG
+1079 VVNDRK
-1084 NNGKL
+1084 
-1089 VPASFDGLNFY
+1089 
-1100 YTAVPTSLN
+1100 
-1109 FTLRAK
+1109 RAK
-1115 VTVDQWNLSNG
+1115 
-1126 QEGFGL
+1126 
-1132 MAADRLGGSGWNN
+1132 
-1145 SYMAV
+1145 
-1150 VSKTEYYWNEE
+1150 
-1161 AGKVTNDTT
+1161 
-1170 MFRRASKEQ
+1170 
-1179 PQRTLSMRCLRNWRT
+1179 
-1194 GTMQQQ
+1194 
-1200 RQRNRESRQKS
+1200 
-1211 RIFLQTSTCMEFK
+1211 
-1224 KERT
+1224 

>member
-32 AFAADTQTRKITY
+32 AKAADTQTRKITY

-72 LYVSQDAGN
+72 LYVSRDAGN

-167 GGDVKIRTM
+167 GGDVKVRTM

-256 GNILELTGENATAV
+256 GNILELTGEDATAV

-302 FVPDNSKLSTIAV
+302 FVPDNSKLSTIDV
-315 DVKAETD
+315 DVKAQTD

-360 YTDVQIAATQRVK
+360 YTDVKIAATQRAK

-395 TNKSDSNYS
+395 TNKSDSSYS
-404 YSFDVTGD
+404 YSFNVTGD

-434 YDHVSVGSSDVLN
+434 YDHVSVGSADVLN
-447 DVYLETEADTSPVK
+447 DVYLETEADTSPVE
-461 YQSEVKVGKGQQFE
+461 YQAEVKVGKGQQFE

-484 GRMARTTERVTITLT
+484 GRMTRTTERVTIILT

-554 GVAIGMGTGHWGA
+554 GVEIGMGTGHWGA

-597 VEDGVGKGGDN
+597 VADGVGKGGDN

-807 DEEASAVK
+807 DEEASEVK

-842 TAVDEAIKAAEALNK
+842 TSVDEAIKAAEALNK

-874 RTLTSKEQAKVDAM
+874 RTLTSEDQAKVDAM

-900 KKQPVV
+900 KKQT
-906 EPDDPGKTDIKVDI
+906 DDSDKSDIKVDL
-920 DRNEDAADFKD
+920 DENEDAADFKD
-931 IASVGDVKVKDEEGK
+931 VASVGDVKVKDEEGK

-972 ADKNINGFDSKN
+972 ADKNIKGFDSKN

-999 VKLSNGK
+999 VKLSSGK

-1046 FSFEAESN
+1046 FSFEAESFSPYAVVYAAKDSGSDITPSTPEN
-1054 SAYEGNI
+1054 PGN
-1061 NETGSVTLRSG
+1061 NETPGTAETPGTTETPDSTVTPDSSVSTGDSLG
-1072 AVDANGV
+1072 MFMYMIILAAALAGMAGV
-1079 LKGSG
+1079 VVYDRK
-1084 NNGKL
+1084 
-1089 VPASFDGLNFY
+1089 
-1100 YTAVPTSLN
+1100 
-1109 FTLRAK
+1109 RAK
-1115 VTVDQWNLSNG
+1115 
-1126 QEGFGL
+1126 
-1132 MAADRLGGSGWNN
+1132 
-1145 SYMAV
+1145 
-1150 VSKTEYYWNEE
+1150 
-1161 AGKVTNDTT
+1161 
-1170 MFRRASKEQ
+1170 
-1179 PQRTLSMRCLRNWRT
+1179 
-1194 GTMQQQ
+1194 
-1200 RQRNRESRQKS
+1200 
-1211 RIFLQTSTCMEFK
+1211 
-1224 KERT
+1224 

>member
-32 AFAADTQTRKITY
+32 AKAADTQTRKITY

-72 LYVSQDAGN
+72 LYVSRDAGN

-167 GGDVKIRTM
+167 GGDVKVRTM

-256 GNILELTGENATAV
+256 GNILELTGEDATAV

-302 FVPDNSKLSTIAV
+302 FVPDNSKLSTIDV
-315 DVKAETD
+315 DVKAQTD

-360 YTDVQIAATQRVK
+360 YTDVKIAATQRAK

-395 TNKSDSNYS
+395 TNKSDSSYS

-434 YDHVSVGSSDVLN
+434 YDHVSVGSADVLN
-447 DVYLETEADTSPVK
+447 DVYLETEADTSPVE
-461 YQSEVKVGKGQQFE
+461 YQAEVKVGKGQQFE

-484 GRMARTTERVTITLT
+484 GRMTRTTERVTITLT
-499 DALYREQVMV
+499 DALYREQIMV

-554 GVAIGMGTGHWGA
+554 GVEIGMGTGHWGA

-597 VEDGVGKGGDN
+597 VADGVGKGGDN

-684 FDGCTLSMY
+684 FDSCTLSMY

-722 VVKTSYPGINNGI
+722 VVKTSYPGINKGI

-823 TPAYYKSGDVKPEP
+823 TPAYYKSGNVKPEP

-842 TAVDEAIKAAEALNK
+842 TAVDEAIKSAEALNK

-874 RTLTSKEQAKVDAM
+874 RTLTSEDQAKVDAM

-906 EPDDPGKTDIKVDI
+906 EPDDPGKTDIKVDL
-920 DRNEDAADFKD
+920 DGNEDTADFKD
-931 IASVGDVKVKDEEGK
+931 IASVGDIKVKDEEGK
-946 DLTVSEIKLNVEKAA
+946 DLTVSEIKLNVEKTA
-961 ASISEKIDAAI
+961 ASTSEKIDAAI
-972 ADKNINGFDSKN
+972 AEKNIKGFDSKN

-999 VKLSNGK
+999 VKLSSGK

-1046 FSFEAESN
+1046 FSFEAESFSPYAVVYAAKDSGSDITPSTPEN
-1054 SAYEGNI
+1054 PGN
-1061 NETGSVTLRSG
+1061 NETPGTAETPGTTETPDSTVTPDSSVSTGDSLG
-1072 AVDANGV
+1072 MFMYMIILAAALAGMAGV
-1079 LKGSG
+1079 VVYDRK
-1084 NNGKL
+1084 
-1089 VPASFDGLNFY
+1089 
-1100 YTAVPTSLN
+1100 
-1109 FTLRAK
+1109 RAK
-1115 VTVDQWNLSNG
+1115 
-1126 QEGFGL
+1126 
-1132 MAADRLGGSGWNN
+1132 
-1145 SYMAV
+1145 
-1150 VSKTEYYWNEE
+1150 
-1161 AGKVTNDTT
+1161 
-1170 MFRRASKEQ
+1170 
-1179 PQRTLSMRCLRNWRT
+1179 
-1194 GTMQQQ
+1194 
-1200 RQRNRESRQKS
+1200 
-1211 RIFLQTSTCMEFK
+1211 
-1224 KERT
+1224 

>member
-32 AFAADTQTRKITY
+32 AKAADTQTRKITY

-72 LYVSQDAGN
+72 LYVSRDAGN

-167 GGDVKIRTM
+167 GGDVKVRTM

-256 GNILELTGENATAV
+256 GNILELTGEDATAV

-302 FVPDNSKLSTIAV
+302 FVPDNSKLSTIDV
-315 DVKAETD
+315 DVKAQTD

-360 YTDVQIAATQRVK
+360 YTDVKIAATQRAK

-395 TNKSDSNYS
+395 TNKSDSSYS

-434 YDHVSVGSSDVLN
+434 YDHVSVGSADVLN
-447 DVYLETEADTSPVK
+447 DVYLETEADTSPVE
-461 YQSEVKVGKGQQFE
+461 YQAEVKVGKGQQFE

-484 GRMARTTERVTITLT
+484 GRMTRTTERVTITLT

-554 GVAIGMGTGHWGA
+554 GVEIGMGTGHWGA

-597 VEDGVGKGGDN
+597 VADGVGKGGDN

-874 RTLTSKEQAKVDAM
+874 RTLTSEEQAKVDAM

-906 EPDDPGKTDIKVDI
+906 EPDDPGKTDIKVDL
-920 DRNEDAADFKD
+920 DENEDAADFKD
-931 IASVGDVKVKDEEGK
+931 VASVGDVKVKDEEGK

-972 ADKNINGFDSKN
+972 ADKNIKGFDSKN

-999 VKLSNGK
+999 VKLSSGK

-1046 FSFEAESN
+1046 FSFEAESFSPYAVVYAAKDSGSDITPSTPEN
-1054 SAYEGNI
+1054 PGN
-1061 NETGSVTLRSG
+1061 NETPGTAETPGTTETPDSTVTPDSSVSTGDSLG
-1072 AVDANGV
+1072 MFMYMIILAAALAGMAGV
-1079 LKGSG
+1079 VVYDRK
-1084 NNGKL
+1084 
-1089 VPASFDGLNFY
+1089 
-1100 YTAVPTSLN
+1100 
-1109 FTLRAK
+1109 RAK
-1115 VTVDQWNLSNG
+1115 
-1126 QEGFGL
+1126 
-1132 MAADRLGGSGWNN
+1132 
-1145 SYMAV
+1145 
-1150 VSKTEYYWNEE
+1150 
-1161 AGKVTNDTT
+1161 
-1170 MFRRASKEQ
+1170 
-1179 PQRTLSMRCLRNWRT
+1179 
-1194 GTMQQQ
+1194 
-1200 RQRNRESRQKS
+1200 
-1211 RIFLQTSTCMEFK
+1211 
-1224 KERT
+1224 

>member
-32 AFAADTQTRKITY
+32 AKAADTQTRKITY

-72 LYVSQDAGN
+72 LYVSQYAGN

-167 GGDVKIRTM
+167 GGDVKVRTM

-234 NGSAKYEVSISAVG
+234 NGSARYEVSISAVG

-256 GNILELTGENATAV
+256 GNILELTGEDATAV

-302 FVPDNSKLSTIAV
+302 FVPDNSKLSTIDV
-315 DVKAETD
+315 DVKAQTD

-360 YTDVQIAATQRVK
+360 YTDVKIAATQRAK

-395 TNKSDSNYS
+395 TNKSDSSYS

-434 YDHVSVGSSDVLN
+434 YDHVSVGSADVLN
-447 DVYLETEADTSPVK
+447 DVYLETEADTSPVE
-461 YQSEVKVGKGQQFE
+461 YQAEVKVGKGQQFE

-484 GRMARTTERVTITLT
+484 GRMTRTTERVTITLT

-554 GVAIGMGTGHWGA
+554 GVEIGMGTGHWGA

-597 VEDGVGKGGDN
+597 VADGVGKGGDN

-722 VVKTSYPGINNGI
+722 VVKTSYPGINKGI

-823 TPAYYKSGDVKPEP
+823 TPAYYTSGDVKPEP

-842 TAVDEAIKAAEALNK
+842 TAVDEAIKTAEAINK

-874 RTLTSKEQAKVDAM
+874 RTLTSEEQAKVDAM

-906 EPDDPGKTDIKVDI
+906 EPDDPGKIDIKVDL
-920 DRNEDAADFKD
+920 DRNEDTVDFKD

-972 ADKNINGFDSKN
+972 AEKNIKGFDSKN

-999 VKLSNGK
+999 VKLSSGK

-1046 FSFEAESN
+1046 FSFEAESFSPYAVVYAAKDSGSDITPSTPEN
-1054 SAYEGNI
+1054 PGN
-1061 NETGSVTLRSG
+1061 NETPGTAETPGTTETPDSTVTPDSSVSTGDSLG
-1072 AVDANGV
+1072 MFMYMIILAAALAGMAGV
-1079 LKGSG
+1079 VVYDRK
-1084 NNGKL
+1084 
-1089 VPASFDGLNFY
+1089 
-1100 YTAVPTSLN
+1100 
-1109 FTLRAK
+1109 RAK
-1115 VTVDQWNLSNG
+1115 
-1126 QEGFGL
+1126 
-1132 MAADRLGGSGWNN
+1132 
-1145 SYMAV
+1145 
-1150 VSKTEYYWNEE
+1150 
-1161 AGKVTNDTT
+1161 
-1170 MFRRASKEQ
+1170 
-1179 PQRTLSMRCLRNWRT
+1179 
-1194 GTMQQQ
+1194 
-1200 RQRNRESRQKS
+1200 
-1211 RIFLQTSTCMEFK
+1211 
-1224 KERT
+1224 

>member
-32 AFAADTQTRKITY
+32 AKAADTQTRKITY

-72 LYVSQDAGN
+72 LYVSRDAGN

-167 GGDVKIRTM
+167 GGDVKVRTM

-256 GNILELTGENATAV
+256 GNILELTGEDATAV

-302 FVPDNSKLSTIAV
+302 FVPDNSKLSTIEV
-315 DVKAETD
+315 DVKAQTD

-360 YTDVQIAATQRVK
+360 YTDVKIAATQRAK

-395 TNKSDSNYS
+395 TNKSDSSYS

-434 YDHVSVGSSDVLN
+434 YDHVSVGSADVLN
-447 DVYLETEADTSPVK
+447 DVYLETEADTSPVE
-461 YQSEVKVGKGQQFE
+461 YQAEVKVGKGQQFE

-484 GRMARTTERVTITLT
+484 GRMTRTTERVTITLT

-597 VEDGVGKGGDN
+597 VADGVGKGGDN

-722 VVKTSYPGINNGI
+722 VVKTSYPGINKGI

-823 TPAYYKSGDVKPEP
+823 TPAYYTSGDVKPEP

-842 TAVDEAIKAAEALNK
+842 TAVDEAVKAAEALNK

-874 RTLTSKEQAKVDAM
+874 RTLTSEDQAKVDAM

-900 KKQPVV
+900 KKQT
-906 EPDDPGKTDIKVDI
+906 DDSDKSDIKVDL
-920 DRNEDAADFKD
+920 DENEDAADFKD
-931 IASVGDVKVKDEEGK
+931 VASVGDVKVKDEEGK

-972 ADKNINGFDSKN
+972 AEKNIKGFDSKN

-999 VKLSNGK
+999 VKLSSGK

-1041 ADENG
+1041 ADENS
-1046 FSFEAESN
+1046 FSFEAESFSPYAVVYAAKDSGSDITPSTPEN
-1054 SAYEGNI
+1054 PGN
-1061 NETGSVTLRSG
+1061 NETPGTTETLGTTETPDSTVTPDSSVSTGDSLG
-1072 AVDANGV
+1072 MFMYMIILAAALAGMAGV
-1079 LKGSG
+1079 VVYDRK
-1084 NNGKL
+1084 
-1089 VPASFDGLNFY
+1089 
-1100 YTAVPTSLN
+1100 
-1109 FTLRAK
+1109 RAK
-1115 VTVDQWNLSNG
+1115 
-1126 QEGFGL
+1126 
-1132 MAADRLGGSGWNN
+1132 
-1145 SYMAV
+1145 
-1150 VSKTEYYWNEE
+1150 
-1161 AGKVTNDTT
+1161 
-1170 MFRRASKEQ
+1170 
-1179 PQRTLSMRCLRNWRT
+1179 
-1194 GTMQQQ
+1194 
-1200 RQRNRESRQKS
+1200 
-1211 RIFLQTSTCMEFK
+1211 
-1224 KERT
+1224 

>member
-32 AFAADTQTRKITY
+32 AKAADTQTRKITY

-110 KYEQLCSNAATDRP
+110 KYEQLCSNSATDRP

-256 GNILELTGENATAV
+256 GNILELTGEDATAV

-302 FVPDNSKLSTIAV
+302 FVPDNSKLSTIEV
-315 DVKAETD
+315 DVKAQTD

-360 YTDVQIAATQRVK
+360 YTDVKIAATQRAK

-395 TNKSDSNYS
+395 TNKSDSSYS

-434 YDHVSVGSSDVLN
+434 YDHVSVGSADVLN
-447 DVYLETEADTSPVK
+447 DVYLETEADTSPVE
-461 YQSEVKVGKGQQFE
+461 YQAEVKVGKGQQFE

-484 GRMARTTERVTITLT
+484 GRMTRTTERVTITLT

-554 GVAIGMGTGHWGA
+554 GVEIGMGTGHWGA

-597 VEDGVGKGGDN
+597 VADGVGKGN
-608 SKVDRSKA
+608 TNAKVDRSKA
-616 TDADIKLYKNKERA
+616 TDADIKLYNNKERA

-722 VVKTSYPGINNGI
+722 VVKTSYPGINKGI

-874 RTLTSKEQAKVDAM
+874 RTLTSEEQAKVDAM

-906 EPDDPGKTDIKVDI
+906 EPDDPGKTDIKVDL
-920 DRNEDAADFKD
+920 DENEDTADFKD

-946 DLTVSEIKLNVEKAA
+946 DLMVSEIKLNVEKAA

-972 ADKNINGFDSKN
+972 ADKNIKGFDSKN

-1016 INAADYNLYVFHM
+1016 INSADYNLYVFHM
-1029 NNNGVLESVAVT
+1029 NNNGVLESVAVI
-1041 ADENG
+1041 ADENS
-1046 FSFEAESN
+1046 FSFEAESFSPYAVVYAAKDSGSDITPSTPEN
-1054 SAYEGNI
+1054 PGND
-1061 NETGSVTLRSG
+1061 ETLGTTETPGTTETSDSTVTPDPSVSTGDSLG
-1072 AVDANGV
+1072 MFMYMIILAAALAGMAGV
-1079 LKGSG
+1079 VVYDRK
-1084 NNGKL
+1084 
-1089 VPASFDGLNFY
+1089 
-1100 YTAVPTSLN
+1100 
-1109 FTLRAK
+1109 RAK
-1115 VTVDQWNLSNG
+1115 
-1126 QEGFGL
+1126 
-1132 MAADRLGGSGWNN
+1132 
-1145 SYMAV
+1145 
-1150 VSKTEYYWNEE
+1150 
-1161 AGKVTNDTT
+1161 
-1170 MFRRASKEQ
+1170 
-1179 PQRTLSMRCLRNWRT
+1179 
-1194 GTMQQQ
+1194 
-1200 RQRNRESRQKS
+1200 
-1211 RIFLQTSTCMEFK
+1211 
-1224 KERT
+1224 

>member
-32 AFAADTQTRKITY
+32 AKAADTQTRKITY

-72 LYVSQDAGN
+72 LYVSQYAGN

-167 GGDVKIRTM
+167 GGDVKVRTM

-234 NGSAKYEVSISAVG
+234 NGSARYEVSISAVG

-256 GNILELTGENATAV
+256 GNILELTGEDATAV

-302 FVPDNSKLSTIAV
+302 FVPDNSKLSTIDV
-315 DVKAETD
+315 DVKAQTD

-360 YTDVQIAATQRVK
+360 YTDVKIAATQRAK

-395 TNKSDSNYS
+395 TNKSDSSYS

-434 YDHVSVGSSDVLN
+434 YDHVSVGSADVLN
-447 DVYLETEADTSPVK
+447 DVYLETEADTSPVE
-461 YQSEVKVGKGQQFE
+461 YQAEVKVGKGQQFE

-484 GRMARTTERVTITLT
+484 GRMTRTTERVTITLT

-554 GVAIGMGTGHWGA
+554 GVEIGMGTGHWGA

-597 VEDGVGKGGDN
+597 VADGVGKGGDN

-684 FDGCTLSMY
+684 FDSCTLSMY

-722 VVKTSYPGINNGI
+722 VVKTSYPGINKGI

-842 TAVDEAIKAAEALNK
+842 TAVDEAIKSAEALNK

-874 RTLTSKEQAKVDAM
+874 RTLTSEDQAKVDAM

-906 EPDDPGKTDIKVDI
+906 EPDDPGKTDIKVDL
-920 DRNEDAADFKD
+920 DGNEDTADFKD
-931 IASVGDVKVKDEEGK
+931 IASVGDIKVKDEEGK
-946 DLTVSEIKLNVEKAA
+946 DLTVSEIKLNVEKTA
-961 ASISEKIDAAI
+961 ASTSEKIDAAI
-972 ADKNINGFDSKN
+972 AEKNIKGFDSKN

-999 VKLSNGK
+999 VKLSSGK

-1046 FSFEAESN
+1046 FSFEAESFSPYAVVYAAKDSGSDITPSTPEN
-1054 SAYEGNI
+1054 PGN
-1061 NETGSVTLRSG
+1061 NETPGTAETPGTTETPDSTVTPDSSVSTGDSLG
-1072 AVDANGV
+1072 MFMYMIILATALAGMAGV
-1079 LKGSG
+1079 VVYDRK
-1084 NNGKL
+1084 
-1089 VPASFDGLNFY
+1089 
-1100 YTAVPTSLN
+1100 
-1109 FTLRAK
+1109 RAK
-1115 VTVDQWNLSNG
+1115 
-1126 QEGFGL
+1126 
-1132 MAADRLGGSGWNN
+1132 
-1145 SYMAV
+1145 
-1150 VSKTEYYWNEE
+1150 
-1161 AGKVTNDTT
+1161 
-1170 MFRRASKEQ
+1170 
-1179 PQRTLSMRCLRNWRT
+1179 
-1194 GTMQQQ
+1194 
-1200 RQRNRESRQKS
+1200 
-1211 RIFLQTSTCMEFK
+1211 
-1224 KERT
+1224 

>member
-32 AFAADTQTRKITY
+32 AKAADTQTRKITY

-256 GNILELTGENATAV
+256 GNILELTGEDATAV

-302 FVPDNSKLSTIAV
+302 FVPDNSKLSTIEV
-315 DVKAETD
+315 DVKAQTD

-360 YTDVQIAATQRVK
+360 YTDVKIAATQRAK

-395 TNKSDSNYS
+395 TNKSDSSYS

-434 YDHVSVGSSDVLN
+434 YDHVSVGSADVLN
-447 DVYLETEADTSPVK
+447 DVYLETEADTSPVE
-461 YQSEVKVGKGQQFE
+461 YQAEVKVGKGQQFE

-484 GRMARTTERVTITLT
+484 GRMTRTTERVTITLT

-554 GVAIGMGTGHWGA
+554 GVEIGMGTGHWGA

-597 VEDGVGKGGDN
+597 VADGVGKGN
-608 SKVDRSKA
+608 TNAKVDRSKA
-616 TDADIKLYKNKERA
+616 TDADIKLYNNKERA

-842 TAVDEAIKAAEALNK
+842 TAVDEAVKAAEALNK

-874 RTLTSKEQAKVDAM
+874 RTLTSEDQAKVDAM

-906 EPDDPGKTDIKVDI
+906 EPDDPGKTDIKVDL
-920 DRNEDAADFKD
+920 DGNEDTADFKD
-931 IASVGDVKVKDEEGK
+931 IASVGDIKVKDEEGK
-946 DLTVSEIKLNVEKAA
+946 DLTVSEIKLNVEKTA
-961 ASISEKIDAAI
+961 ASTSEKIDAAI
-972 ADKNINGFDSKN
+972 AEKNIKGFDSKN

-999 VKLSNGK
+999 VKLSSGK

-1041 ADENG
+1041 ADENS
-1046 FSFEAESN
+1046 FSFEAESFSPYAVVYAAKDSGSDITPSTPEN
-1054 SAYEGNI
+1054 PGND
-1061 NETGSVTLRSG
+1061 ETPGTTETPGTAETPGTTETPDSTVTPDPSVSTGDSLG
-1072 AVDANGV
+1072 MFMYMIILAAALAGMAGV
-1079 LKGSG
+1079 VVYDRK
-1084 NNGKL
+1084 
-1089 VPASFDGLNFY
+1089 
-1100 YTAVPTSLN
+1100 
-1109 FTLRAK
+1109 RAK
-1115 VTVDQWNLSNG
+1115 
-1126 QEGFGL
+1126 
-1132 MAADRLGGSGWNN
+1132 
-1145 SYMAV
+1145 
-1150 VSKTEYYWNEE
+1150 
-1161 AGKVTNDTT
+1161 
-1170 MFRRASKEQ
+1170 
-1179 PQRTLSMRCLRNWRT
+1179 
-1194 GTMQQQ
+1194 
-1200 RQRNRESRQKS
+1200 
-1211 RIFLQTSTCMEFK
+1211 
-1224 KERT
+1224 

>member
-32 AFAADTQTRKITY
+32 AKAADTQTRKITY

-72 LYVSQDAGN
+72 LYVSQYAGN

-167 GGDVKIRTM
+167 GGDVKVRTM

-234 NGSAKYEVSISAVG
+234 NGSARYEVSISAVG

-256 GNILELTGENATAV
+256 GNILELTGEDATAV

-302 FVPDNSKLSTIAV
+302 FVPDNSKLSTIDV
-315 DVKAETD
+315 DVKAQTD

-360 YTDVQIAATQRVK
+360 YTDVKIAATQRAK

-395 TNKSDSNYS
+395 TNKSDSSYS

-434 YDHVSVGSSDVLN
+434 YDHVSVGSADVLN
-447 DVYLETEADTSPVK
+447 DVYLETEADTSPVE
-461 YQSEVKVGKGQQFE
+461 YQAEVKVGKGQQFE

-484 GRMARTTERVTITLT
+484 GRMTRTTERVTITLT

-554 GVAIGMGTGHWGA
+554 GVEIGMGTGHWGA

-597 VEDGVGKGGDN
+597 VADGVGKGGDN

-684 FDGCTLSMY
+684 FDSCTLSMY

-722 VVKTSYPGINNGI
+722 VVKTSYPGINKGI

-842 TAVDEAIKAAEALNK
+842 TAVDEAIKSAEALNK

-874 RTLTSKEQAKVDAM
+874 RTLTSEDQAKVDAM

-906 EPDDPGKTDIKVDI
+906 EPDDPGKTDIKVDL
-920 DRNEDAADFKD
+920 DENEDAADFKD
-931 IASVGDVKVKDEEGK
+931 VASVGDVKVKDEEGK

-972 ADKNINGFDSKN
+972 ADKNIKGFDSKN

-999 VKLSNGK
+999 VKLSSGK

-1046 FSFEAESN
+1046 FSFEAESFSPYAVVYAAKDSGSDITPSTPEN
-1054 SAYEGNI
+1054 PGN
-1061 NETGSVTLRSG
+1061 NETPGTAETPGTTETPDSTVTPDSSVSTGDSLG
-1072 AVDANGV
+1072 MFMYMIILAAALAGMAGV
-1079 LKGSG
+1079 VVYDRK
-1084 NNGKL
+1084 
-1089 VPASFDGLNFY
+1089 
-1100 YTAVPTSLN
+1100 
-1109 FTLRAK
+1109 RAK
-1115 VTVDQWNLSNG
+1115 
-1126 QEGFGL
+1126 
-1132 MAADRLGGSGWNN
+1132 
-1145 SYMAV
+1145 
-1150 VSKTEYYWNEE
+1150 
-1161 AGKVTNDTT
+1161 
-1170 MFRRASKEQ
+1170 
-1179 PQRTLSMRCLRNWRT
+1179 
-1194 GTMQQQ
+1194 
-1200 RQRNRESRQKS
+1200 
-1211 RIFLQTSTCMEFK
+1211 
-1224 KERT
+1224 

>member
-32 AFAADTQTRKITY
+32 AKAADTQTRKITY
-45 SFSANSSKKAPA
+45 SFSANSSKKAPT

-110 KYEQLCSNAATDRP
+110 KYEQVCSNAATDRP
-124 VYIGSA
+124 VYIGSV

-167 GGDVKIRTM
+167 GGDVKVRTM
-176 ALTEYNP
+176 TLTEYNP

-256 GNILELTGENATAV
+256 GNILELTGEDATAV

-302 FVPDNSKLSTIAV
+302 FVPDNSKLSTIEV
-315 DVKAETD
+315 DVKAQTD

-360 YTDVQIAATQRVK
+360 YTDVKIAATQRTK

-395 TNKSDSNYS
+395 TNKSDSSYS

-434 YDHVSVGSSDVLN
+434 YDHVSVGSADVLN
-447 DVYLETEADTSPVK
+447 DVYLETEADTSPVE
-461 YQSEVKVGKGQQFE
+461 YQAEVKVGKGQQFE

-484 GRMARTTERVTITLT
+484 GRMTRTTERVTITLT

-597 VEDGVGKGGDN
+597 VADGVGKGGDN

-722 VVKTSYPGINNGI
+722 VVKTSYPGINKGI

-874 RTLTSKEQAKVDAM
+874 RTLTSEEQAKVDAM

-906 EPDDPGKTDIKVDI
+906 EPDDPGKTDIKVDL
-920 DRNEDAADFKD
+920 DGNEDTADFKD
-931 IASVGDVKVKDEEGK
+931 IASVGDIKVKDEEGK
-946 DLTVSEIKLNVEKAA
+946 DLTVSEIKLNVEKTA
-961 ASISEKIDAAI
+961 ASTSEKIDAAI
-972 ADKNINGFDSKN
+972 AEKNIKGFDSKN

-999 VKLSNGK
+999 VKLSSGK

-1046 FSFEAESN
+1046 FSFEAESFSPYAVVYAAKDSGSDITPSTPEN
-1054 SAYEGNI
+1054 PGN
-1061 NETGSVTLRSG
+1061 NETPGTAETPGTTETPDSTVTPDSSVSTGDSLG
-1072 AVDANGV
+1072 MFMYMIILAAALAGMAGV
-1079 LKGSG
+1079 VVYDRK
-1084 NNGKL
+1084 
-1089 VPASFDGLNFY
+1089 
-1100 YTAVPTSLN
+1100 
-1109 FTLRAK
+1109 RAK
-1115 VTVDQWNLSNG
+1115 
-1126 QEGFGL
+1126 
-1132 MAADRLGGSGWNN
+1132 
-1145 SYMAV
+1145 
-1150 VSKTEYYWNEE
+1150 
-1161 AGKVTNDTT
+1161 
-1170 MFRRASKEQ
+1170 
-1179 PQRTLSMRCLRNWRT
+1179 
-1194 GTMQQQ
+1194 
-1200 RQRNRESRQKS
+1200 
-1211 RIFLQTSTCMEFK
+1211 
-1224 KERT
+1224 

>member
-315 DVKAETD
+315 DVKAQTD

-722 VVKTSYPGINNGI
+722 VVKTSYPGINKGI

-823 TPAYYKSGDVKPEP
+823 TPAYYTSGDVKPEP

-842 TAVDEAIKAAEALNK
+842 TAVDEAVKAAEALNK

-874 RTLTSKEQAKVDAM
+874 RTLTSEDQAKVDAM

-946 DLTVSEIKLNVEKAA
+946 DLTVSEIKLNVEKIA
-961 ASISEKIDAAI
+961 ASTSEKIDAAI
-972 ADKNINGFDSKN
+972 ADKNIKGFDSKN

-999 VKLSNGK
+999 VKLSSGK

-1041 ADENG
+1041 ADENV
-1046 FSFEAESN
+1046 FSFEAESF
-1054 SAYEGNI
+1054 SPY
-1061 NETGSVTLRSG
+1061 
-1072 AVDANGV
+1072 AVVYAVKD
-1079 LKGSG
+1079 SG
-1084 NNGKL
+1084 NDITPSTPENPGNDET
-1089 VPASFDGLNFY
+1089 PGTTETPG
-1100 YTAVPTSLN
+1100 TAETPGTTETPDSSVSTGDSLGM
-1109 FTLRAK
+1109 FMYMIILAAALAGMAGVVVYDRKRAK
-1115 VTVDQWNLSNG
+1115 
-1126 QEGFGL
+1126 
-1132 MAADRLGGSGWNN
+1132 
-1145 SYMAV
+1145 
-1150 VSKTEYYWNEE
+1150 
-1161 AGKVTNDTT
+1161 
-1170 MFRRASKEQ
+1170 
-1179 PQRTLSMRCLRNWRT
+1179 
-1194 GTMQQQ
+1194 
-1200 RQRNRESRQKS
+1200 
-1211 RIFLQTSTCMEFK
+1211 
-1224 KERT
+1224 

>member
-32 AFAADTQTRKITY
+32 AKAADTQTRKITY

-72 LYVSQDAGN
+72 LYVSRDAGN

-167 GGDVKIRTM
+167 GGDVKVRTM

-256 GNILELTGENATAV
+256 GNILELTGEDATAV

-302 FVPDNSKLSTIAV
+302 FVPDNSKLSTIDV
-315 DVKAETD
+315 DVKAQTD

-360 YTDVQIAATQRVK
+360 YTDVKIAATQRTK

-395 TNKSDSNYS
+395 TNKSDSSYS

-434 YDHVSVGSSDVLN
+434 YDHVSVGSADVLN
-447 DVYLETEADTSPVK
+447 DVYLETEADTSPVE
-461 YQSEVKVGKGQQFE
+461 YQAEVKVGKGQQFE

-484 GRMARTTERVTITLT
+484 GRMTRTTERVTITLT

-517 SEAGSTITWYY
+517 SETGSTITWYY

-554 GVAIGMGTGHWGA
+554 GVEIGMGTGHWGA

-597 VEDGVGKGGDN
+597 VADGVGKGGDN

-684 FDGCTLSMY
+684 FDSCTLSMY

-823 TPAYYKSGDVKPEP
+823 TPAYYTSGDVKPEP

-842 TAVDEAIKAAEALNK
+842 TAVDEAVKAAEALNK

-874 RTLTSKEQAKVDAM
+874 RTLTSEDQAKVDAM

-906 EPDDPGKTDIKVDI
+906 EPDDPGKTDIKVDL
-920 DRNEDAADFKD
+920 DENEDAADFKD
-931 IASVGDVKVKDEEGK
+931 VASVGDVKVKDEEGK

-972 ADKNINGFDSKN
+972 ADKNIKGFDSKN

-999 VKLSNGK
+999 VKLSSGK

-1046 FSFEAESN
+1046 FSFEAESFSPYAVVYAAKDSGSDITPSTPEN
-1054 SAYEGNI
+1054 PGND
-1061 NETGSVTLRSG
+1061 ETPGTAETPGTTETPDSTVTPDSSVSTGDSLG
-1072 AVDANGV
+1072 MFMYMIILAAALAGMAGV
-1079 LKGSG
+1079 VVYDRK
-1084 NNGKL
+1084 
-1089 VPASFDGLNFY
+1089 
-1100 YTAVPTSLN
+1100 
-1109 FTLRAK
+1109 RAK
-1115 VTVDQWNLSNG
+1115 
-1126 QEGFGL
+1126 
-1132 MAADRLGGSGWNN
+1132 
-1145 SYMAV
+1145 
-1150 VSKTEYYWNEE
+1150 
-1161 AGKVTNDTT
+1161 
-1170 MFRRASKEQ
+1170 
-1179 PQRTLSMRCLRNWRT
+1179 
-1194 GTMQQQ
+1194 
-1200 RQRNRESRQKS
+1200 
-1211 RIFLQTSTCMEFK
+1211 
-1224 KERT
+1224 

>member
-32 AFAADTQTRKITY
+32 AKAADTQTRKITY

-72 LYVSQDAGN
+72 LYVSRDAGN

-167 GGDVKIRTM
+167 GGDVKVRTM

-256 GNILELTGENATAV
+256 GNILELTGEDATAV

-302 FVPDNSKLSTIAV
+302 FVPDNSKLSTIDV
-315 DVKAETD
+315 DVKAQTD

-360 YTDVQIAATQRVK
+360 YTDVKIAATQRAK

-395 TNKSDSNYS
+395 TNKSDSSYS
-404 YSFDVTGD
+404 YSFNVTGD

-434 YDHVSVGSSDVLN
+434 YDHVSVGSADVLN
-447 DVYLETEADTSPVK
+447 DVYLETEADTSPVE
-461 YQSEVKVGKGQQFE
+461 YQAEVKVGKGQQFE

-484 GRMARTTERVTITLT
+484 GRMTRTTERVTIILT

-554 GVAIGMGTGHWGA
+554 GVEIGMGTGHWGA

-597 VEDGVGKGGDN
+597 VADGVGKGGDN

-807 DEEASAVK
+807 DEEASEVK

-842 TAVDEAIKAAEALNK
+842 TSVDEAIKAAEALNK

-874 RTLTSKEQAKVDAM
+874 RTLTSEDQAKVDAM

-900 KKQPVV
+900 KKQT
-906 EPDDPGKTDIKVDI
+906 DDSDKSDIKVDL
-920 DRNEDAADFKD
+920 DENEDAADFKD
-931 IASVGDVKVKDEEGK
+931 VASVGDVKVKDEEGK

-972 ADKNINGFDSKN
+972 ADKNIKGFDSKN

-999 VKLSNGK
+999 VKLSSGK

-1041 ADENG
+1041 ADENS
-1046 FSFEAESN
+1046 FSFEAESFSPYAVVYAAKDSGSDITPSTPEN
-1054 SAYEGNI
+1054 PGND
-1061 NETGSVTLRSG
+1061 ETPGTAETPDSTVTPDSSVSTGDSLG
-1072 AVDANGV
+1072 MFMYMIILAAALAGMAGV
-1079 LKGSG
+1079 VVYDRK
-1084 NNGKL
+1084 
-1089 VPASFDGLNFY
+1089 
-1100 YTAVPTSLN
+1100 
-1109 FTLRAK
+1109 RAK
-1115 VTVDQWNLSNG
+1115 
-1126 QEGFGL
+1126 
-1132 MAADRLGGSGWNN
+1132 
-1145 SYMAV
+1145 
-1150 VSKTEYYWNEE
+1150 
-1161 AGKVTNDTT
+1161 
-1170 MFRRASKEQ
+1170 
-1179 PQRTLSMRCLRNWRT
+1179 
-1194 GTMQQQ
+1194 
-1200 RQRNRESRQKS
+1200 
-1211 RIFLQTSTCMEFK
+1211 
-1224 KERT
+1224 

>member
-32 AFAADTQTRKITY
+32 AKAADTQTRKITY

-110 KYEQLCSNAATDRP
+110 KYEQVCSNAATDRP
-124 VYIGSA
+124 VYIGSV

-167 GGDVKIRTM
+167 GGDVKVRTM

-234 NGSAKYEVSISAVG
+234 NGSARYEVSISAVG

-256 GNILELTGENATAV
+256 GNILELTGEDATAV
-270 KDFEAVADAVATVSG
+270 KDFEAVADAVAKVSG

-302 FVPDNSKLSTIAV
+302 FVPDNSKLSTIEV
-315 DVKAETD
+315 DVKAQTD

-360 YTDVQIAATQRVK
+360 YTDVKIAATQRAK

-395 TNKSDSNYS
+395 TNKSDSSYS

-434 YDHVSVGSSDVLN
+434 YDHVSVGSADVLN
-447 DVYLETEADTSPVK
+447 DVYLETEADTSPVE
-461 YQSEVKVGKGQQFE
+461 YQAEVKVGKGQQFE

-484 GRMARTTERVTITLT
+484 DRMTRTTERVTITLT

-554 GVAIGMGTGHWGA
+554 GVEIGMGTGHWGA

-597 VEDGVGKGGDN
+597 VADGVGKGGDN

-823 TPAYYKSGDVKPEP
+823 TPAYYTSGDVKPEP

-874 RTLTSKEQAKVDAM
+874 RTLTSEDQAKVDAM

-906 EPDDPGKTDIKVDI
+906 EPDDPGKTDIKVDL
-920 DRNEDAADFKD
+920 DENEDAADFKD

-946 DLTVSEIKLNVEKAA
+946 DLTVSEIKLNVEKTA

-972 ADKNINGFDSKN
+972 AEKNIKGFDSKN

-999 VKLSNGK
+999 VKLSSGK

-1046 FSFEAESN
+1046 FSFEAESFSPYAVVYAAKDSGSDITPSTPEN
-1054 SAYEGNI
+1054 PGN
-1061 NETGSVTLRSG
+1061 NETPGTAETPGTTETPDSTVTPDSSVSTGDSLG
-1072 AVDANGV
+1072 MFMYMIILAAALAGMAGV
-1079 LKGSG
+1079 VVYDRK
-1084 NNGKL
+1084 
-1089 VPASFDGLNFY
+1089 
-1100 YTAVPTSLN
+1100 
-1109 FTLRAK
+1109 RAK
-1115 VTVDQWNLSNG
+1115 
-1126 QEGFGL
+1126 
-1132 MAADRLGGSGWNN
+1132 
-1145 SYMAV
+1145 
-1150 VSKTEYYWNEE
+1150 
-1161 AGKVTNDTT
+1161 
-1170 MFRRASKEQ
+1170 
-1179 PQRTLSMRCLRNWRT
+1179 
-1194 GTMQQQ
+1194 
-1200 RQRNRESRQKS
+1200 
-1211 RIFLQTSTCMEFK
+1211 
-1224 KERT
+1224 

>member
-1 MRFNKLFRKV
+1 MRFDKLFRKV

-32 AFAADTQTRKITY
+32 AKAADTQTRKITY

-72 LYVSQDAGN
+72 LYVSRDAGN

-167 GGDVKIRTM
+167 GGDVKVRTM

-256 GNILELTGENATAV
+256 GNILELTGEDATAV

-302 FVPDNSKLSTIAV
+302 FVPDNSKLSTIDV
-315 DVKAETD
+315 DVKAQTD

-360 YTDVQIAATQRVK
+360 YTDVKIAATQRAK

-395 TNKSDSNYS
+395 TNKSDSSYS

-434 YDHVSVGSSDVLN
+434 YDHVSVGSADVLN
-447 DVYLETEADTSPVK
+447 DVYLETEADTSPVE
-461 YQSEVKVGKGQQFE
+461 YQAEVKVGKGQQFE

-484 GRMARTTERVTITLT
+484 GRMTRTTERVTITLT

-597 VEDGVGKGGDN
+597 VADGVGKGGDN

-722 VVKTSYPGINNGI
+722 VVKTSYAGINKGI

-823 TPAYYKSGDVKPEP
+823 TPAYYKSGDVKPES

-874 RTLTSKEQAKVDAM
+874 RTLTSEEQAKVDAM
-888 AKAITDAINGLV
+888 AKAITDAINGLI

-906 EPDDPGKTDIKVDI
+906 EPDDPGKTDIKVDL

-931 IASVGDVKVKDEEGK
+931 VASVGDVKVKDEEGK

-972 ADKNINGFDSKN
+972 ADKNIKGFDSKN

-999 VKLSNGK
+999 VKLSSGK

-1046 FSFEAESN
+1046 FSFEAESFSPYAVVYAAKDSGSDITPSTPEN
-1054 SAYEGNI
+1054 PGN
-1061 NETGSVTLRSG
+1061 NETPGTAETPGTTETPDSTVTPDSSVSTGDSLG
-1072 AVDANGV
+1072 MFMYMIILAAALAGMAGV
-1079 LKGSG
+1079 VVYDRK
-1084 NNGKL
+1084 
-1089 VPASFDGLNFY
+1089 
-1100 YTAVPTSLN
+1100 
-1109 FTLRAK
+1109 RAK
-1115 VTVDQWNLSNG
+1115 
-1126 QEGFGL
+1126 
-1132 MAADRLGGSGWNN
+1132 
-1145 SYMAV
+1145 
-1150 VSKTEYYWNEE
+1150 
-1161 AGKVTNDTT
+1161 
-1170 MFRRASKEQ
+1170 
-1179 PQRTLSMRCLRNWRT
+1179 
-1194 GTMQQQ
+1194 
-1200 RQRNRESRQKS
+1200 
-1211 RIFLQTSTCMEFK
+1211 
-1224 KERT
+1224 

>member
-32 AFAADTQTRKITY
+32 AKAADTQTRKITY

-72 LYVSQDAGN
+72 LYVSRDAGN

-167 GGDVKIRTM
+167 GGDVKVRTM

-234 NGSAKYEVSISAVG
+234 NGSARYEVSISAVG

-256 GNILELTGENATAV
+256 GNILELTGEDATAV

-302 FVPDNSKLSTIAV
+302 FVPDNSKLSTIEV
-315 DVKAETD
+315 DVKAQTD

-360 YTDVQIAATQRVK
+360 YTDVKIAATQRAK

-395 TNKSDSNYS
+395 TNKSDSSYS

-423 DTSVVS
+423 DTLVVS

-434 YDHVSVGSSDVLN
+434 YDHVSVGSADVLN
-447 DVYLETEADTSPVK
+447 DVYLETEADTSPVE
-461 YQSEVKVGKGQQFE
+461 YQAEVKVGKGQQFE

-484 GRMARTTERVTITLT
+484 GRMTRTTERVTITLT

-554 GVAIGMGTGHWGA
+554 GVEIGMGTGHWGA

-597 VEDGVGKGGDN
+597 VADGVGKGGDN

-796 SSRAAGVNKMT
+796 SSRAVGVNKMT

-874 RTLTSKEQAKVDAM
+874 RTLTSEEQAKVDAM

-900 KKQPVV
+900 KKQT
-906 EPDDPGKTDIKVDI
+906 DDSDKSDIKVDL
-920 DRNEDAADFKD
+920 DENEDAADFKD
-931 IASVGDVKVKDEEGK
+931 VASVGDVKVKDEEGK

-972 ADKNINGFDSKN
+972 ADKNIKGFDSKN

-999 VKLSNGK
+999 VKLSSGK

-1046 FSFEAESN
+1046 FSFEAESFSPYAVVYAAKDSGSDITPSTPEN
-1054 SAYEGNI
+1054 PGN
-1061 NETGSVTLRSG
+1061 NETPGTAETSGTTETPDSTVTPDSSVSTGDSLG
-1072 AVDANGV
+1072 MFMYMIILAAALAGMAGV
-1079 LKGSG
+1079 VVYDRK
-1084 NNGKL
+1084 
-1089 VPASFDGLNFY
+1089 
-1100 YTAVPTSLN
+1100 
-1109 FTLRAK
+1109 RAK
-1115 VTVDQWNLSNG
+1115 
-1126 QEGFGL
+1126 
-1132 MAADRLGGSGWNN
+1132 
-1145 SYMAV
+1145 
-1150 VSKTEYYWNEE
+1150 
-1161 AGKVTNDTT
+1161 
-1170 MFRRASKEQ
+1170 
-1179 PQRTLSMRCLRNWRT
+1179 
-1194 GTMQQQ
+1194 
-1200 RQRNRESRQKS
+1200 
-1211 RIFLQTSTCMEFK
+1211 
-1224 KERT
+1224 

>member
-32 AFAADTQTRKITY
+32 AKAADTQTRKITY

-72 LYVSQDAGN
+72 LYVSRDAGN

-167 GGDVKIRTM
+167 GGDVKVRTM

-256 GNILELTGENATAV
+256 GNILELTGEDATAV

-302 FVPDNSKLSTIAV
+302 FVPDNSKLSTIDV
-315 DVKAETD
+315 DVKAQTD

-360 YTDVQIAATQRVK
+360 YTDVKIAATQRAK

-395 TNKSDSNYS
+395 TNKSDSSYS
-404 YSFDVTGD
+404 YSFNVTGD

-434 YDHVSVGSSDVLN
+434 YDHVSVGSADVLN
-447 DVYLETEADTSPVK
+447 DVYLETEADTSPVE
-461 YQSEVKVGKGQQFE
+461 YQAEVKVGKGQQFE

-484 GRMARTTERVTITLT
+484 GRMTRTTERVTITLT

-554 GVAIGMGTGHWGA
+554 GVEIGMGTGHWGA

-597 VEDGVGKGGDN
+597 VADGVGKGGDN

-684 FDGCTLSMY
+684 FDSCTLSMY

-722 VVKTSYPGINNGI
+722 VVKTSYPGINKGI

-842 TAVDEAIKAAEALNK
+842 TAVDEAIKSAEALNK

-874 RTLTSKEQAKVDAM
+874 RTLTSEDQAKVDAM

-906 EPDDPGKTDIKVDI
+906 EPDDPGKTDIKVDL
-920 DRNEDAADFKD
+920 DGNEDTADFKD
-931 IASVGDVKVKDEEGK
+931 IASVGDIKVKDEEGK
-946 DLTVSEIKLNVEKAA
+946 DLTVSEIKLNVEKTA
-961 ASISEKIDAAI
+961 ASTSEKIDAAI
-972 ADKNINGFDSKN
+972 AEKNIKGFDSKN

-999 VKLSNGK
+999 VKLSSGK

-1046 FSFEAESN
+1046 FSFEAESFSPYAVVYAAKDSGSDITPSTPEN
-1054 SAYEGNI
+1054 PGN
-1061 NETGSVTLRSG
+1061 NETPGTAETPGTTETPDSTVTPDSSVSTGDSLG
-1072 AVDANGV
+1072 MFMYMIILAAALAGMAGV
-1079 LKGSG
+1079 VVYDRK
-1084 NNGKL
+1084 
-1089 VPASFDGLNFY
+1089 
-1100 YTAVPTSLN
+1100 
-1109 FTLRAK
+1109 RAK
-1115 VTVDQWNLSNG
+1115 
-1126 QEGFGL
+1126 
-1132 MAADRLGGSGWNN
+1132 
-1145 SYMAV
+1145 
-1150 VSKTEYYWNEE
+1150 
-1161 AGKVTNDTT
+1161 
-1170 MFRRASKEQ
+1170 
-1179 PQRTLSMRCLRNWRT
+1179 
-1194 GTMQQQ
+1194 
-1200 RQRNRESRQKS
+1200 
-1211 RIFLQTSTCMEFK
+1211 
-1224 KERT
+1224 

>member
-45 SFSANSSKKAPA
+45 SFSANSSKKAPV

-72 LYVSQDAGN
+72 LYVSQDVGN

-256 GNILELTGENATAV
+256 GNILELTGEGATAV
-270 KDFEAVADAVATVSG
+270 KDFETVADAVATVSG

-302 FVPDNSKLSTIAV
+302 FVPDNSKLSTIDV
-315 DVKAETD
+315 DVKAEKD

-434 YDHVSVGSSDVLN
+434 YDHVSVGSADVLN

-484 GRMARTTERVTITLT
+484 GRMTRTTERVTITLT

-823 TPAYYKSGDVKPEP
+823 TPAYYTSGDVKPEP

-874 RTLTSKEQAKVDAM
+874 RTLTSEEQAKVDAM

-900 KKQPVV
+900 KKQT
-906 EPDDPGKTDIKVDI
+906 DDSDKSDIKVDL
-920 DRNEDAADFKD
+920 DENEDAADFKD
-931 IASVGDVKVKDEEGK
+931 VASVGDVKVKDEEGK
-946 DLTVSEIKLNVEKAA
+946 DLTVSEIKLNVEKIA
-961 ASISEKIDAAI
+961 ASTSEKIDAAI
-972 ADKNINGFDSKN
+972 AEKNIKGFDSKN

-999 VKLSNGK
+999 VKLSSGK

-1041 ADENG
+1041 ADENV
-1046 FSFEAESN
+1046 FSFEAESF
-1054 SAYEGNI
+1054 SPY
-1061 NETGSVTLRSG
+1061 
-1072 AVDANGV
+1072 AVVYAVKD
-1079 LKGSG
+1079 SG
-1084 NNGKL
+1084 NDITPSTPENPGNDET
-1089 VPASFDGLNFY
+1089 PGTTETPG
-1100 YTAVPTSLN
+1100 TAETPGTTETPDSSVSTGDSLGM
-1109 FTLRAK
+1109 FMYMIILAAALAGMAGVVVYDRKRAK
-1115 VTVDQWNLSNG
+1115 
-1126 QEGFGL
+1126 
-1132 MAADRLGGSGWNN
+1132 
-1145 SYMAV
+1145 
-1150 VSKTEYYWNEE
+1150 
-1161 AGKVTNDTT
+1161 
-1170 MFRRASKEQ
+1170 
-1179 PQRTLSMRCLRNWRT
+1179 
-1194 GTMQQQ
+1194 
-1200 RQRNRESRQKS
+1200 
-1211 RIFLQTSTCMEFK
+1211 
-1224 KERT
+1224 

>member
-32 AFAADTQTRKITY
+32 AKAADTQTRKITY

-167 GGDVKIRTM
+167 GGDVKVRTM

-256 GNILELTGENATAV
+256 GNILELTGEDATAV

-302 FVPDNSKLSTIAV
+302 FVPDNSKLSTIEV
-315 DVKAETD
+315 DVKAQTD

-360 YTDVQIAATQRVK
+360 YTDVKIAATQRTK

-395 TNKSDSNYS
+395 TNKSDSSYS

-434 YDHVSVGSSDVLN
+434 YDHVSVGSADVLN
-447 DVYLETEADTSPVK
+447 DVYLETEADTSPVE
-461 YQSEVKVGKGQQFE
+461 YQAEVKVGKGQQFE

-484 GRMARTTERVTITLT
+484 GRMTRTTERVTITLT

-597 VEDGVGKGGDN
+597 VADGVGKGGDN

-722 VVKTSYPGINNGI
+722 VVKTSYPGINKGI

-874 RTLTSKEQAKVDAM
+874 RTLTSEDQAKVDAM

-906 EPDDPGKTDIKVDI
+906 EPDDPGKTDIKVDL
-920 DRNEDAADFKD
+920 DGNEDTADFKD
-931 IASVGDVKVKDEEGK
+931 IASVGDIKVKDEEGK
-946 DLTVSEIKLNVEKAA
+946 DLTVSEIKLNVEKTA
-961 ASISEKIDAAI
+961 ASTSEKIDAAI
-972 ADKNINGFDSKN
+972 AEKNIKGFDSKN

-999 VKLSNGK
+999 VKLSSGK

-1046 FSFEAESN
+1046 FSFEAESFSPYAVVYAAKDSGSDITPSTPEN
-1054 SAYEGNI
+1054 PGN
-1061 NETGSVTLRSG
+1061 NETPGTAETPGTTETPDSTVTPDSSVSTGDSLG
-1072 AVDANGV
+1072 MFMYMIILAAALAGMAGV
-1079 LKGSG
+1079 VVYDRK
-1084 NNGKL
+1084 
-1089 VPASFDGLNFY
+1089 
-1100 YTAVPTSLN
+1100 
-1109 FTLRAK
+1109 RAK
-1115 VTVDQWNLSNG
+1115 
-1126 QEGFGL
+1126 
-1132 MAADRLGGSGWNN
+1132 
-1145 SYMAV
+1145 
-1150 VSKTEYYWNEE
+1150 
-1161 AGKVTNDTT
+1161 
-1170 MFRRASKEQ
+1170 
-1179 PQRTLSMRCLRNWRT
+1179 
-1194 GTMQQQ
+1194 
-1200 RQRNRESRQKS
+1200 
-1211 RIFLQTSTCMEFK
+1211 
-1224 KERT
+1224 

>member
-22 SGMPVGLGVT
+22 SGMPAGIGVT

-72 LYVSQDAGN
+72 LYVSKDAGN

-256 GNILELTGENATAV
+256 GNILELTGEDATAV

-302 FVPDNSKLSTIAV
+302 FVPDNSKLSTIEV
-315 DVKAETD
+315 DVKAQTD

-360 YTDVQIAATQRVK
+360 YTDVKIAATQRAK

-395 TNKSDSNYS
+395 TNKSDSSYS

-434 YDHVSVGSSDVLN
+434 YDHVSVGSADVLN
-447 DVYLETEADTSPVK
+447 DVYLETEADTSPVE
-461 YQSEVKVGKGQQFE
+461 YQAEVKVGKGQQFE

-722 VVKTSYPGINNGI
+722 VVKTSYPGINKGI

-807 DEEASAVK
+807 DEEALAVK

-842 TAVDEAIKAAEALNK
+842 TAVDEAVKAAEALNK

-874 RTLTSKEQAKVDAM
+874 RTLTSEEQAKVDAM

-906 EPDDPGKTDIKVDI
+906 EPDDPGKTDIKVDL
-920 DRNEDAADFKD
+920 DGNEYAADFKD
-931 IASVGDVKVKDEEGK
+931 VASVGDVKVKDEEGK

-972 ADKNINGFDSKN
+972 ADKNIKGFDSKN

-1046 FSFEAESN
+1046 FSFEAESFSPYAVVYAAKDSGSDITPSTPEN
-1054 SAYEGNI
+1054 PGND
-1061 NETGSVTLRSG
+1061 ETPGTTETPGTAETPGTTETPDSTVTPDSSVSTGDSLG
-1072 AVDANGV
+1072 MFMYMIILAAALAGMAGV
-1079 LKGSG
+1079 VVYDRK
-1084 NNGKL
+1084 
-1089 VPASFDGLNFY
+1089 
-1100 YTAVPTSLN
+1100 
-1109 FTLRAK
+1109 RAK
-1115 VTVDQWNLSNG
+1115 
-1126 QEGFGL
+1126 
-1132 MAADRLGGSGWNN
+1132 
-1145 SYMAV
+1145 
-1150 VSKTEYYWNEE
+1150 
-1161 AGKVTNDTT
+1161 
-1170 MFRRASKEQ
+1170 
-1179 PQRTLSMRCLRNWRT
+1179 
-1194 GTMQQQ
+1194 
-1200 RQRNRESRQKS
+1200 
-1211 RIFLQTSTCMEFK
+1211 
-1224 KERT
+1224 

>member
-22 SGMPVGLGVT
+22 SGMPAGLGVT

-72 LYVSQDAGN
+72 LYVSKDAGN

-167 GGDVKIRTM
+167 GGDVKVRTM

-234 NGSAKYEVSISAVG
+234 NGSARYEVSISAVG

-256 GNILELTGENATAV
+256 GNILELTGEDATAV

-302 FVPDNSKLSTIAV
+302 FVPDNSKLSTIDV
-315 DVKAETD
+315 DVKAQTD

-360 YTDVQIAATQRVK
+360 YTDVKIAATQRAK

-395 TNKSDSNYS
+395 TNKSDSSYS

-434 YDHVSVGSSDVLN
+434 YDHVSVGSADVLN
-447 DVYLETEADTSPVK
+447 DVYLETEADTSPVE
-461 YQSEVKVGKGQQFE
+461 YQAEVKVGKGQQFE

-484 GRMARTTERVTITLT
+484 GRMTRTTERVTITLT

-554 GVAIGMGTGHWGA
+554 GVEIGMGTGHWGA

-597 VEDGVGKGGDN
+597 VADGVGKGGDN

-684 FDGCTLSMY
+684 FDSCTLSMY

-722 VVKTSYPGINNGI
+722 VVKTSYPGINKGI

-842 TAVDEAIKAAEALNK
+842 TAVDEAIKSAEALNK

-874 RTLTSKEQAKVDAM
+874 RTLTSEDQAKVDAM

-906 EPDDPGKTDIKVDI
+906 EPDDPGKTDIKVDL
-920 DRNEDAADFKD
+920 DGNEDTADFKD
-931 IASVGDVKVKDEEGK
+931 IASVGDIKVKDEEGK
-946 DLTVSEIKLNVEKAA
+946 DLTVSEIKLNVEKTA
-961 ASISEKIDAAI
+961 ASTSEKIDAAI
-972 ADKNINGFDSKN
+972 AEKNIKGFDSKN

-999 VKLSNGK
+999 VKLSSGK

-1046 FSFEAESN
+1046 FSFEAESFSPYAVVYAAKDSGSDITPSTPEN
-1054 SAYEGNI
+1054 PGN
-1061 NETGSVTLRSG
+1061 NETPGTAETPGTTETPDSTVTPDSSVSTGDSLG
-1072 AVDANGV
+1072 MFMYMIILAAALAGMAGV
-1079 LKGSG
+1079 VVYDRK
-1084 NNGKL
+1084 
-1089 VPASFDGLNFY
+1089 
-1100 YTAVPTSLN
+1100 
-1109 FTLRAK
+1109 RAK
-1115 VTVDQWNLSNG
+1115 
-1126 QEGFGL
+1126 
-1132 MAADRLGGSGWNN
+1132 
-1145 SYMAV
+1145 
-1150 VSKTEYYWNEE
+1150 
-1161 AGKVTNDTT
+1161 
-1170 MFRRASKEQ
+1170 
-1179 PQRTLSMRCLRNWRT
+1179 
-1194 GTMQQQ
+1194 
-1200 RQRNRESRQKS
+1200 
-1211 RIFLQTSTCMEFK
+1211 
-1224 KERT
+1224 

>member
-32 AFAADTQTRKITY
+32 AKAADTQTRKITY

-72 LYVSQDAGN
+72 LYVSRDAGN

-167 GGDVKIRTM
+167 GGDVKVRTM

-256 GNILELTGENATAV
+256 GNILELTGEDATAV

-302 FVPDNSKLSTIAV
+302 FVPDNSKLSTIDV
-315 DVKAETD
+315 DVKAQTD

-360 YTDVQIAATQRVK
+360 YTDVKIAATQRAK

-395 TNKSDSNYS
+395 TNKSDSSYS

-434 YDHVSVGSSDVLN
+434 YDHVSVGSADVLN
-447 DVYLETEADTSPVK
+447 DVYLETEADTSPVE
-461 YQSEVKVGKGQQFE
+461 YQAEVKVGKGQQFE

-484 GRMARTTERVTITLT
+484 GRMTRTTERVTITLT

-554 GVAIGMGTGHWGA
+554 GVEIGMGTGHWGA

-597 VEDGVGKGGDN
+597 VADGVGKGGDN

-722 VVKTSYPGINNGI
+722 VVKTSYPGINKGI

-874 RTLTSKEQAKVDAM
+874 RTLTSEEQAKVDAM

-906 EPDDPGKTDIKVDI
+906 EPDDPGKIDIKVDL
-920 DRNEDAADFKD
+920 DRNEDTVDFKD

-972 ADKNINGFDSKN
+972 AEKNIKGFDSKN

-999 VKLSNGK
+999 VKLSSGK

-1046 FSFEAESN
+1046 FSFEAESFSPYAVVYAAKDSGSDITPSTPEN
-1054 SAYEGNI
+1054 PGN
-1061 NETGSVTLRSG
+1061 NETPGTAETPGTTETPDSTVTPDSSVSTGDSLG
-1072 AVDANGV
+1072 MFMYMIILAAALAGMAGV
-1079 LKGSG
+1079 VVYDRK
-1084 NNGKL
+1084 
-1089 VPASFDGLNFY
+1089 
-1100 YTAVPTSLN
+1100 
-1109 FTLRAK
+1109 RAK
-1115 VTVDQWNLSNG
+1115 
-1126 QEGFGL
+1126 
-1132 MAADRLGGSGWNN
+1132 
-1145 SYMAV
+1145 
-1150 VSKTEYYWNEE
+1150 
-1161 AGKVTNDTT
+1161 
-1170 MFRRASKEQ
+1170 
-1179 PQRTLSMRCLRNWRT
+1179 
-1194 GTMQQQ
+1194 
-1200 RQRNRESRQKS
+1200 
-1211 RIFLQTSTCMEFK
+1211 
-1224 KERT
+1224 

>member
-32 AFAADTQTRKITY
+32 AKAADTQTRKITY

-72 LYVSQDAGN
+72 LYVSRDAGN

-167 GGDVKIRTM
+167 GGDVKVRTM

-256 GNILELTGENATAV
+256 GNILELTGEDATAV

-302 FVPDNSKLSTIAV
+302 FVPDNSKLSTIDV
-315 DVKAETD
+315 DVKAQTD

-360 YTDVQIAATQRVK
+360 YTDVKIAATQRAK

-395 TNKSDSNYS
+395 TNKSDSSYS
-404 YSFDVTGD
+404 YSFNVTGD

-434 YDHVSVGSSDVLN
+434 YDHVSVGSADVLN
-447 DVYLETEADTSPVK
+447 DVYLETEADTSPVE
-461 YQSEVKVGKGQQFE
+461 YQAEVKVGKGQQFE

-484 GRMARTTERVTITLT
+484 GRMTRTTERVTIILT

-554 GVAIGMGTGHWGA
+554 GVEIGMGTGHWGA

-597 VEDGVGKGGDN
+597 VADGVGKGGDN

-807 DEEASAVK
+807 DEEASEVK

-842 TAVDEAIKAAEALNK
+842 TSVDEAIKAAEALNK

-874 RTLTSKEQAKVDAM
+874 RTLTSEDQAKVDAM

-900 KKQPVV
+900 KKQT
-906 EPDDPGKTDIKVDI
+906 DDSDKSDIKVDL
-920 DRNEDAADFKD
+920 DENEDAADFKD
-931 IASVGDVKVKDEEGK
+931 VASVGDVKVKDEEGK

-972 ADKNINGFDSKN
+972 ADKNIKGFDSKN

-999 VKLSNGK
+999 VKLSSGK

-1041 ADENG
+1041 ADENS
-1046 FSFEAESN
+1046 FSFEAESFSPYAVVYAAKDSGSDITPTPEN
-1054 SAYEGNI
+1054 PGN
-1061 NETGSVTLRSG
+1061 NETPGTTETPDSTVTPDSSVSTGDSLG
-1072 AVDANGV
+1072 MFMYMIILAAALAGMAGV
-1079 LKGSG
+1079 VVYDRK
-1084 NNGKL
+1084 
-1089 VPASFDGLNFY
+1089 
-1100 YTAVPTSLN
+1100 
-1109 FTLRAK
+1109 RAK
-1115 VTVDQWNLSNG
+1115 
-1126 QEGFGL
+1126 
-1132 MAADRLGGSGWNN
+1132 
-1145 SYMAV
+1145 
-1150 VSKTEYYWNEE
+1150 
-1161 AGKVTNDTT
+1161 
-1170 MFRRASKEQ
+1170 
-1179 PQRTLSMRCLRNWRT
+1179 
-1194 GTMQQQ
+1194 
-1200 RQRNRESRQKS
+1200 
-1211 RIFLQTSTCMEFK
+1211 
-1224 KERT
+1224 

>member
-32 AFAADTQTRKITY
+32 AKAADTQTRKITY
-45 SFSANSSKKAPA
+45 SFSANSSKKAPT

-110 KYEQLCSNAATDRP
+110 KYEQVCSNAATDRP
-124 VYIGSA
+124 VYIGSV

-167 GGDVKIRTM
+167 GGDVKVRTM
-176 ALTEYNP
+176 TLTEYNP

-256 GNILELTGENATAV
+256 GNILELTGEDATAV

-302 FVPDNSKLSTIAV
+302 FVPDNSKLSTIEV
-315 DVKAETD
+315 DVKAQTD

-360 YTDVQIAATQRVK
+360 YTDVKIAATQRTK

-395 TNKSDSNYS
+395 TNKSDSSYS

-434 YDHVSVGSSDVLN
+434 YDHVSVGSADVLN
-447 DVYLETEADTSPVK
+447 DVYLETEADTSPVE
-461 YQSEVKVGKGQQFE
+461 YQAEVKVGKGQQFE

-484 GRMARTTERVTITLT
+484 GRMTRTTERVTITLT

-597 VEDGVGKGGDN
+597 VADGVGKGGDN

-722 VVKTSYPGINNGI
+722 VVKTSYPGINKGI

-874 RTLTSKEQAKVDAM
+874 RTLTSEEQAKVDAM

-906 EPDDPGKTDIKVDI
+906 EPDDPGKTDIKVDL
-920 DRNEDAADFKD
+920 DENEDAADFKD
-931 IASVGDVKVKDEEGK
+931 VASVGDVKVKDEEGK

-972 ADKNINGFDSKN
+972 ADKNIKGFDSKN

-999 VKLSNGK
+999 VKLSSGK

-1046 FSFEAESN
+1046 FSFEAESFSPYAVVYAAKDSGSDITPSTPEN
-1054 SAYEGNI
+1054 PGN
-1061 NETGSVTLRSG
+1061 NETPGTAETPGTTETPDSTVTPDSSVSTGDSLG
-1072 AVDANGV
+1072 MFMYMIILAAALAGMAGV
-1079 LKGSG
+1079 VVYDRK
-1084 NNGKL
+1084 
-1089 VPASFDGLNFY
+1089 
-1100 YTAVPTSLN
+1100 
-1109 FTLRAK
+1109 RAK
-1115 VTVDQWNLSNG
+1115 
-1126 QEGFGL
+1126 
-1132 MAADRLGGSGWNN
+1132 
-1145 SYMAV
+1145 
-1150 VSKTEYYWNEE
+1150 
-1161 AGKVTNDTT
+1161 
-1170 MFRRASKEQ
+1170 
-1179 PQRTLSMRCLRNWRT
+1179 
-1194 GTMQQQ
+1194 
-1200 RQRNRESRQKS
+1200 
-1211 RIFLQTSTCMEFK
+1211 
-1224 KERT
+1224 